1 MSLLRSMAT
10 VSGFTALS
18 RILGFIRDIFM
29 GYFLGTGHAADAF
42 FAAFKFPNI
51 FRRIFG
57 EGAFNS
63 AFVPLFSKEL
73 TSKGQKEAIRFA
85 SQTFSI
91 LTIVLLLMTVIA
103 IPLMSWITMVHAPG
117 FKAAKTLH
125 ADKNFLGGAT
135 PFNIKIKGSKDIYF
149 VINDKKNIEIND
161 LVITGKN
168 QEKFILFDELK
179 WEKEGGKW
187 IKKLAL
193 PKKKNFTHIKGRA
206 TIQSSEDVDTSLK
219 IYRNHP
225 DTFSLTVTL
234 SKITFIYLLCMALVA
249 HLSGVLNT
257 VKIFGMPAAAPIL
270 LNMTFLIGLLI
281 FSGVSGISGDSVKY
295 ANVAAWCVFIA
306 GFLQLG
312 GLYLTCL
319 RKGLRIK
326 LCKPK
331 ISPQIKKLFLLM
343 GPGVLAAGIQ
353 QINLLVGS
361 VIASFR
367 EGAISYLYY
376 SERVYQLPLGMI
388 GVGLGVILL
397 PEVTKR
403 LRGGDEKGAIKSMN
417 RGVELAMLLTIPAS
431 VALILIP
438 YPIISTLF
446 QHGAFTKE
454 DATLTAFALAGF
466 ALGIP
471 GYVLVKVL
479 QPGYFARE
487 NTKTP
492 MLIAGVTV
500 IVNIVLSLILF
511 GPLGHIGIA
520 ISTSISAWVNVTL
533 LMYGLKNFWKPDNRL
548 KSRLPR
554 ILMASLI
561 MGLSIWIINKYLE
574 GMFGQG
580 FWLRIT
586 GLLILVVSGTTI
598 YFLAVIKLKASSLQE
613 IRKEFK
619 KS

>member
-18 RILGFIRDIFM
+18 RILGFLRDILM
-29 GYFLGTGHAADAF
+29 GYFLGSSQAADAF

-73 TSKGQKEAIRFA
+73 TSKGRKEAMHFA

-91 LTIVLLLMTVIA
+91 LAIILLIITIIA

-117 FKAAKTLH
+117 FNAVKTFRG
-125 ADKNFLGGAT
+125 DSNNNEVSFD
-135 PFNIKIKGSKDIYF
+135 IKIKGSKAIYF
-149 VINDKKNIEIND
+149 VIENGGDAEIKNITLIKNNKDTETLLNQSD
-161 LVITGKN
+161 WLSEKGK
-168 QEKFILFDELK
+168 L
-179 WEKEGGKW
+179 
-187 IKKLAL
+187 IKKYSLSEN
-193 PKKKNFTHIKGRA
+193 KNFTRIKGNA
-206 TIQSSEDVDTSLK
+206 LIKNSKEGNTNLS

-225 DTFSLTVTL
+225 DTFNLTVTL

-249 HLSGVLNT
+249 HMSGVLNT
-257 VKIFGMPAAAPIL
+257 VKIFGMPAAAPVL
-270 LNMTFLIGLLI
+270 LNMTFLAGFLI
-281 FSGVSGISGDSVKY
+281 SSIFWGFKGDPVKY
-295 ANVAAWCVFIA
+295 AHVAAWCVFVA

-312 GLYLTCL
+312 ALYFTCF

-331 ISPQIKKLFLLM
+331 LSPQIKKLFILM

-361 VIASFR
+361 IIASFR

-388 GVGLGVILL
+388 GIGLGVILL
-397 PEVTKR
+397 PEVTKQ
-403 LRGGDEKGAIKSMN
+403 LRGGDQMGAITSMN
-417 RGVELAMLLTIPAS
+417 RGIELAMFLTIPAS
-431 VALILIP
+431 IALIVIP

-454 DATLTAFALAGF
+454 DANLTAYSLAGF

-492 MLIAGVTV
+492 MVIAGVTV
-500 IVNIVLSLILF
+500 IVNIVFSIILF
-511 GPLGHIGIA
+511 DSLGHIGIA
-520 ISTSISAWVNVTL
+520 IATSIAAWVNVGL
-533 LMYGLKNFWKPDNRL
+533 LLFGLRNFWKPDARL
-548 KSRLPR
+548 KSRMPK
-554 ILMASLI
+554 IFIASAV
-561 MGLSIWIINKYLE
+561 MGLSLWMLHQTIKE
-574 GMFGQG
+574 MFNHD
-580 FWLRIT
+580 FWLRL
-586 GLLILVVSGTTI
+586 GGVSILVIFGITI
-598 YFLAVIKLKASSLQE
+598 YFFIAFKLKASSL
-613 IRKEFK
+613 KELKADFK

>member
-1 MSLLRSMAT
+1 MAT

-18 RILGFIRDIFM
+18 RILGFIRDILM
-29 GYFLGTGHAADAF
+29 GYFLGSSHAADAF

-63 AFVPLFSKEL
+63 AFVPLFSREL
-73 TSKGQKEAIRFA
+73 TSKGRKEAMHFA

-91 LTIVLLLMTVIA
+91 LAIVLLIITIIA

-117 FKAAKTLH
+117 FSAVKTFRG
-125 ADKNFLGGAT
+125 DSNNNEVSFD
-135 PFNIKIKGSKDIYF
+135 IKIKGSKAIYF
-149 VINDKKNIEIND
+149 VIENGGNAEIKNITLVKNNND
-161 LVITGKN
+161 TENPLDQSDWLSEKGK
-168 QEKFILFDELK
+168 L
-179 WEKEGGKW
+179 
-187 IKKLAL
+187 IKKYAL
-193 PKKKNFTHIKGRA
+193 SKDKNFTRIKGNA
-206 TIQSSEDVDTSLK
+206 LIKNSKEGNTHLS

-225 DTFSLTVTL
+225 DTFNLTVTL

-249 HLSGVLNT
+249 HMSGVLNT
-257 VKIFGMPAAAPIL
+257 IKIFGMPAAAPVL
-270 LNMTFLIGLLI
+270 LNMTFLAGFLI
-281 FSGVSGISGDSVKY
+281 FSIFWGLKGDPVKY
-295 ANVAAWCVFIA
+295 AHVAAWCVFVA

-312 GLYLTCL
+312 ALYFTCF

-331 ISPQIKKLFLLM
+331 ISPQIKRLFILM

-361 VIASFR
+361 IIASFR

-376 SERVYQLPLGMI
+376 SERVYQLPLGVI
-388 GVGLGVILL
+388 GIGLGVILL

-403 LRGGDEKGAIKSMN
+403 LRNGDQIGAITSMN
-417 RGVELAMLLTIPAS
+417 RGIELAMLLTIPAS
-431 VALILIP
+431 IALIVIP

-446 QHGAFTKE
+446 QHGAFTAE
-454 DATLTAFALAGF
+454 DANLTALSLAGF
-466 ALGIP
+466 AIGIP
-471 GYVLVKVL
+471 GYVLVRVL

-500 IVNIVLSLILF
+500 IVNIVFSIILF
-511 GPLGHIGIA
+511 DSLGHIGIA
-520 ISTSISAWVNVTL
+520 IATSIAAWVNVAL
-533 LMYGLKNFWKPDNRL
+533 LLFGLRNFWKPDARL
-548 KSRLPR
+548 KSRMPKIFIASIVMGSLLW
-554 ILMASLI
+554 ILHQTI
-561 MGLSIWIINKYLE
+561 KE
-574 GMFGQG
+574 MFNHD
-580 FWLRIT
+580 FWLRL
-586 GLLILVVSGTTI
+586 GGVSMLVIFGITI
-598 YFLAVIKLKASSLQE
+598 YFFIAFKLKASSL
-613 IRKEFK
+613 KELKADFK

>member
-18 RILGFIRDIFM
+18 RILGFLRDILM
-29 GYFLGTGHAADAF
+29 GYFLGSSQAADAF

-73 TSKGQKEAIRFA
+73 TSKGRKEAMHFA

-91 LTIVLLLMTVIA
+91 LAIILLIITIIA

-117 FKAAKTLH
+117 FNAVKTFRG
-125 ADKNFLGGAT
+125 DSNNNEVSFD
-135 PFNIKIKGSKDIYF
+135 IKIKGSKAIYF
-149 VINDKKNIEIND
+149 VIENGGDAEIKNITLI
-161 LVITGKN
+161 KN
-168 QEKFILFDELK
+168 NKDTETLLDQSDWLSEK
-179 WEKEGGKW
+179 GKW
-187 IKKLAL
+187 IKKYSLSEN
-193 PKKKNFTHIKGRA
+193 KNFTRIKGNA
-206 TIQSSEDVDTSLK
+206 LINNAKEGNTNLS

-225 DTFSLTVTL
+225 DTFNLTVTL

-249 HLSGVLNT
+249 HMSGVLNT
-257 VKIFGMPAAAPIL
+257 VKIFGMPAAAPVL
-270 LNMTFLIGLLI
+270 LNMTFLAGFLI
-281 FSGVSGISGDSVKY
+281 SSIFWGFKGDPVKY
-295 ANVAAWCVFIA
+295 AHVAAWCVFVA

-312 GLYLTCL
+312 ALYFTCF

-331 ISPQIKKLFLLM
+331 LSPQIKRLFILM

-361 VIASFR
+361 IIASFR

-388 GVGLGVILL
+388 GIGLGVILL

-403 LRGGDEKGAIKSMN
+403 LRGGDQMGAITSMN
-417 RGVELAMLLTIPAS
+417 RGIELAMFLTIPAS
-431 VALILIP
+431 IALIVIP

-454 DATLTAFALAGF
+454 DANLTAYSLAGF

-500 IVNIVLSLILF
+500 IVNIVFSIILF
-511 GPLGHIGIA
+511 DSLGHIGIA
-520 ISTSISAWVNVTL
+520 IATSIAAWVNVGL
-533 LMYGLKNFWKPDNRL
+533 LLFGLRNFWKPDARL
-548 KSRLPR
+548 KSRMPK
-554 ILMASLI
+554 IFIASAV
-561 MGLSIWIINKYLE
+561 MGLSLWMLHQTIKE
-574 GMFGQG
+574 MFNHD
-580 FWLRIT
+580 FWLRL
-586 GLLILVVSGTTI
+586 GGVSILVIFGITI
-598 YFLAVIKLKASSLQE
+598 YFFIAFKLKASSL
-613 IRKEFK
+613 KELKADFK

>member
-18 RILGFIRDIFM
+18 RLLGFIRDILM
-29 GYFLGTGHAADAF
+29 GYFLGSSHAADAF

-73 TSKGQKEAIRFA
+73 TSKGRKEAMHFA

-91 LTIVLLLMTVIA
+91 LAIVLLIITIIA

-117 FKAAKTLH
+117 FNAVKTFRG
-125 ADKNFLGGAT
+125 DSNNNEVSFD
-135 PFNIKIKGSKDIYF
+135 IKLKGSKAIYF
-149 VINDKKNIEIND
+149 VIENGGTAELKNITLTDNNND
-161 LVITGKN
+161 TENPLDQSNWLSEKGK
-168 QEKFILFDELK
+168 L
-179 WEKEGGKW
+179 
-187 IKKLAL
+187 IKKYSLS
-193 PKKKNFTHIKGRA
+193 KDKNFTRLKGNALIKNSKEGS
-206 TIQSSEDVDTSLK
+206 TNLS

-225 DTFSLTVTL
+225 DTFNLTVTL

-249 HLSGVLNT
+249 HMSGVLNT
-257 VKIFGMPAAAPIL
+257 IKIFGMPAAAPVL
-270 LNMTFLIGLLI
+270 LNMTFLAGFLISSIFWGLK
-281 FSGVSGISGDSVKY
+281 GDSVKY
-295 ANVAAWCVFIA
+295 AHVAAWCVFVA

-312 GLYLTCL
+312 ALYFTCF
-319 RKGLRIK
+319 REGLRIK

-331 ISPQIKKLFLLM
+331 LSPQIKRLFILM

-361 VIASFR
+361 IIASFR

-376 SERVYQLPLGMI
+376 SERVYQLPLGVI
-388 GVGLGVILL
+388 GIGLGVILL

-403 LRGGDEKGAIKSMN
+403 LRNGDQIGAITSMN
-417 RGVELAMLLTIPAS
+417 RGIELAMLLTIPAS
-431 VALILIP
+431 IALIVIP

-446 QHGAFTKE
+446 QHGAFTAE
-454 DATLTAFALAGF
+454 DANLTALSLAGF

-471 GYVLVKVL
+471 GYVLVRVL

-500 IVNIVLSLILF
+500 IVNIVFSIILF
-511 GPLGHIGIA
+511 DSLGHIGIA
-520 ISTSISAWVNVTL
+520 IATSIAAWVNVAL
-533 LMYGLKNFWKPDNRL
+533 LLFGLRNFLKPDARL
-548 KSRLPR
+548 KSRMPKIFIASIVMGSLLW
-554 ILMASLI
+554 ILNQTI
-561 MGLSIWIINKYLE
+561 KE
-574 GMFGQG
+574 MFNHD
-580 FWLRIT
+580 FWLRL
-586 GLLILVVSGTTI
+586 GGVSMLVIFGITI
-598 YFLAVIKLKASSLQE
+598 YFFIVFKFKASS
-613 IRKEFK
+613 IKELKADFK

>member
-18 RILGFIRDIFM
+18 RILGFIRDILM
-29 GYFLGTGHAADAF
+29 GYFLGSSHAADAF

-73 TSKGQKEAIRFA
+73 TSKGRKEAMHFA

-91 LTIVLLLMTVIA
+91 LAIVLLIITIIA

-117 FKAAKTLH
+117 FKAVKTFRG
-125 ADKNFLGGAT
+125 DSNNNEVSFD
-135 PFNIKIKGSKDIYF
+135 IKISGSKAIYF
-149 VINDKKNIEIND
+149 VIENGGDAEIKNITLVKNNND
-161 LVITGKN
+161 TENLLDQSNWLSEKGK
-168 QEKFILFDELK
+168 L
-179 WEKEGGKW
+179 
-187 IKKLAL
+187 IKKYSLS
-193 PKKKNFTHIKGRA
+193 KDKNFTRIKGNA
-206 TIQSSEDVDTSLK
+206 LIKNSKEGNTNLS

-225 DTFSLTVTL
+225 DTFNLTVTL

-249 HLSGVLNT
+249 HMSGVLNT
-257 VKIFGMPAAAPIL
+257 IKIFGMPAAAPVL
-270 LNMTFLIGLLI
+270 LNMTFLAGFLISSIFWGLK
-281 FSGVSGISGDSVKY
+281 GDPVKY
-295 ANVAAWCVFIA
+295 AHVAAWCVFVA

-312 GLYLTCL
+312 VLYFTCF

-331 ISPQIKKLFLLM
+331 ISPQIKRLFVLM

-361 VIASFR
+361 IIASFR

-376 SERVYQLPLGMI
+376 SERVYQLPLGVI
-388 GVGLGVILL
+388 GIGLGVILL

-403 LRGGDEKGAIKSMN
+403 LRNGDQIGAITSMN
-417 RGVELAMLLTIPAS
+417 RGIELAMLLTIPAS
-431 VALILIP
+431 IALIVIP

-446 QHGAFTKE
+446 QHGAFTAE
-454 DATLTAFALAGF
+454 DANLTALSLAGF
-466 ALGIP
+466 AIGIP
-471 GYVLVKVL
+471 GYVLVRVL

-500 IVNIVLSLILF
+500 IVNIVFSIILF
-511 GPLGHIGIA
+511 DSLGHIGIA
-520 ISTSISAWVNVTL
+520 IATSIAAWVNVAL
-533 LMYGLKNFWKPDNRL
+533 LLFGLRNFWKPDARL
-548 KSRLPR
+548 KYRMPKIFIASIVMGSLLW
-554 ILMASLI
+554 ILHQTI
-561 MGLSIWIINKYLE
+561 KE
-574 GMFGQG
+574 MFNHD
-580 FWLRIT
+580 FWLRL
-586 GLLILVVSGTTI
+586 GGVSMLVIFGITI
-598 YFLAVIKLKASSLQE
+598 YFFIVFKLKASSL
-613 IRKEFK
+613 KELRADFK

>member
-18 RILGFIRDIFM
+18 RILGFLRDILM
-29 GYFLGTGHAADAF
+29 GYFLGSSQAADAF

-73 TSKGQKEAIRFA
+73 TSKGRKEAMHFA

-91 LTIVLLLMTVIA
+91 LAIILLIITIIA

-117 FKAAKTLH
+117 FNAVKTFRG
-125 ADKNFLGGAT
+125 DSNNNEVSFD
-135 PFNIKIKGSKDIYF
+135 IKIKGSKAIYF
-149 VINDKKNIEIND
+149 VVENGGTAELKNITLTSND
-161 LVITGKN
+161 NDTETLLD
-168 QEKFILFDELK
+168 QSDWLSEK
-179 WEKEGGKW
+179 GKW
-187 IKKLAL
+187 IKKYSLSEN
-193 PKKKNFTHIKGRA
+193 KNFTRIKGNA
-206 TIQSSEDVDTSLK
+206 LINNSKEGNTNLS

-225 DTFSLTVTL
+225 DTFNLTVTL

-249 HLSGVLNT
+249 HMSGVLNT
-257 VKIFGMPAAAPIL
+257 IKIFGMPAAAPVL
-270 LNMTFLIGLLI
+270 LNMTFLAGFLI
-281 FSGVSGISGDSVKY
+281 SSIFWGFKGDPVKY
-295 ANVAAWCVFIA
+295 AHVAAWCVFVA

-312 GLYLTCL
+312 ALYFTCF

-331 ISPQIKKLFLLM
+331 LSPQIKRLFILM

-361 VIASFR
+361 IIASFR

-388 GVGLGVILL
+388 GIGLGVILL

-403 LRGGDEKGAIKSMN
+403 LRGGDQMGAITSMN
-417 RGVELAMLLTIPAS
+417 RGIELAMFLTIPAS
-431 VALILIP
+431 IALIVIP

-446 QHGAFTKE
+446 QHGAFTAE
-454 DATLTAFALAGF
+454 DANLTALSLAGF
-466 ALGIP
+466 AIGIP
-471 GYVLVKVL
+471 GYVLVRVL

-500 IVNIVLSLILF
+500 IVNIVFSIILF
-511 GPLGHIGIA
+511 DSLGHIGIA
-520 ISTSISAWVNVTL
+520 IATSIAAWVNVAL
-533 LMYGLKNFWKPDNRL
+533 LLFGLRNFWKPDARL
-548 KSRLPR
+548 KSRMPKIFIASIVMGSLLW
-554 ILMASLI
+554 ILHQTI
-561 MGLSIWIINKYLE
+561 KE
-574 GMFGQG
+574 MFNHD
-580 FWLRIT
+580 FWLRL
-586 GLLILVVSGTTI
+586 GGVSMLVIFGITI
-598 YFLAVIKLKASSLQE
+598 YFFIAFKLKASSL
-613 IRKEFK
+613 KELKADFK

>member
-18 RILGFIRDIFM
+18 RILGFLRDILM
-29 GYFLGTGHAADAF
+29 GYFLGSSQAADAF

-73 TSKGQKEAIRFA
+73 TSKGRKEAMHFA

-91 LTIVLLLMTVIA
+91 LAIVLLIITIIA

-117 FKAAKTLH
+117 FNAVKTFRG
-125 ADKNFLGGAT
+125 DSNNNEVSFD
-135 PFNIKIKGSKDIYF
+135 IKIKGSKAIYF
-149 VINDKKNIEIND
+149 VIENGGDAEIKNITLIKNNKDTENLLD
-161 LVITGKN
+161 QSDWLSEKGK
-168 QEKFILFDELK
+168 L
-179 WEKEGGKW
+179 
-187 IKKLAL
+187 IKKYSLSEN
-193 PKKKNFTHIKGRA
+193 KNFTRIKGNA
-206 TIQSSEDVDTSLK
+206 LIKNSKEGNTNLS

-225 DTFSLTVTL
+225 DTFNLTVTL

-249 HLSGVLNT
+249 HMSGVLNT
-257 VKIFGMPAAAPIL
+257 IKIFGMPAAAPVL
-270 LNMTFLIGLLI
+270 LNITFLVGFLI
-281 FSGVSGISGDSVKY
+281 SSIFWGFKGDPVKY
-295 ANVAAWCVFIA
+295 AHVAAWCVFVA

-312 GLYLTCL
+312 ALYFTCF

-331 ISPQIKKLFLLM
+331 LSPQIKRLFILM

-361 VIASFR
+361 IIASFR

-388 GVGLGVILL
+388 GIGLGVILL

-403 LRGGDEKGAIKSMN
+403 LRGGDQMGAITSMN
-417 RGVELAMLLTIPAS
+417 RGIELAMFLTIPAS
-431 VALILIP
+431 IALIVIP

-454 DATLTAFALAGF
+454 DANLTAYSLAGF

-500 IVNIVLSLILF
+500 IVNIVFSIILF
-511 GPLGHIGIA
+511 DSLGHIGIA
-520 ISTSISAWVNVTL
+520 IATSIAAWVNVGL
-533 LMYGLKNFWKPDNRL
+533 LLFGLRNFWKPDARL
-548 KSRLPR
+548 KSRMPK
-554 ILMASLI
+554 IFIASAV
-561 MGLSIWIINKYLE
+561 MGLSLWILHKTIKE
-574 GMFGQG
+574 MFNHD
-580 FWLRIT
+580 FWLRL
-586 GLLILVVSGTTI
+586 GGVSILVIFGITI
-598 YFLAVIKLKASSLQE
+598 YFFIAFKLKASSL
-613 IRKEFK
+613 KELKADFK

>member
-18 RILGFIRDIFM
+18 RILGFIRDILM
-29 GYFLGTGHAADAF
+29 GYFLGSSHAADAF

-63 AFVPLFSKEL
+63 AFVPLFSREL
-73 TSKGQKEAIRFA
+73 TSKGRKEAMHFA

-91 LTIVLLLMTVIA
+91 LALVLLIITIIA

-117 FKAAKTLH
+117 FNAVKTFRG
-125 ADKNFLGGAT
+125 DSNNNEVSFD
-135 PFNIKIKGSKDIYF
+135 IKIKGSKAIYF
-149 VINDKKNIEIND
+149 VIENGGNAEIKNITLVKNNND
-161 LVITGKN
+161 TENLVDQSDWLSEKGK
-168 QEKFILFDELK
+168 L
-179 WEKEGGKW
+179 
-187 IKKLAL
+187 IKKYSLS
-193 PKKKNFTHIKGRA
+193 KDKNFTRLKGNALIKNSKEGN
-206 TIQSSEDVDTSLK
+206 TNLS

-225 DTFSLTVTL
+225 DTFNLTVTL

-249 HLSGVLNT
+249 HMSGVLNT
-257 VKIFGMPAAAPIL
+257 IKIFGMPAAAPVL
-270 LNMTFLIGLLI
+270 LNMTFLAGFLISSIFWGLK
-281 FSGVSGISGDSVKY
+281 GDPVKY
-295 ANVAAWCVFIA
+295 AHVAAWCVFVA

-312 GLYLTCL
+312 ALYFTCF

-331 ISPQIKKLFLLM
+331 ISPQIKRLFILM

-361 VIASFR
+361 IIASFR

-376 SERVYQLPLGMI
+376 SERVYQLPLGVI
-388 GVGLGVILL
+388 GIGLGVILL

-403 LRGGDEKGAIKSMN
+403 LRNGDQIGAITSMN
-417 RGVELAMLLTIPAS
+417 RGIELAMLLTIPAS
-431 VALILIP
+431 IALIVIP

-446 QHGAFTKE
+446 QHGAFTAE
-454 DATLTAFALAGF
+454 DANLTALSLAGF
-466 ALGIP
+466 AIGIP
-471 GYVLVKVL
+471 GYVLVRVL

-500 IVNIVLSLILF
+500 IVNIVFSIILF
-511 GPLGHIGIA
+511 DSLGHIGIA
-520 ISTSISAWVNVTL
+520 IATSIAAWVNVAL
-533 LMYGLKNFWKPDNRL
+533 LLFGLRNFWKPDARL
-548 KSRLPR
+548 KSRMPKIFIASIVMGSLLW
-554 ILMASLI
+554 ILHQTI
-561 MGLSIWIINKYLE
+561 KE
-574 GMFGQG
+574 MFNHD
-580 FWLRIT
+580 FWLRL
-586 GLLILVVSGTTI
+586 GGVSMLVIFGITI
-598 YFLAVIKLKASSLQE
+598 YFFIAFKFKASSL
-613 IRKEFK
+613 KELKADFK

>member
-18 RILGFIRDIFM
+18 RILGFIRDILM
-29 GYFLGTGHAADAF
+29 GYFLGSSHAADAF

-63 AFVPLFSKEL
+63 AFVPLFSREL
-73 TSKGQKEAIRFA
+73 TSKGRKEAMHFA

-91 LTIVLLLMTVIA
+91 LAIVLLIITIIA

-117 FKAAKTLH
+117 FSAVKTFRG
-125 ADKNFLGGAT
+125 DSNNNEVSFD
-135 PFNIKIKGSKDIYF
+135 IKIKGSKAIYF
-149 VINDKKNIEIND
+149 VIENGGNAEIKNITLVKNNND
-161 LVITGKN
+161 TENLLDQSNWLSEKGK
-168 QEKFILFDELK
+168 L
-179 WEKEGGKW
+179 
-187 IKKLAL
+187 IKKYAL
-193 PKKKNFTHIKGRA
+193 SKDKNFTRIKGNA
-206 TIQSSEDVDTSLK
+206 LIKNSKEGNTHLS

-225 DTFSLTVTL
+225 DTFNLTVTL

-249 HLSGVLNT
+249 HMSGVLNT
-257 VKIFGMPAAAPIL
+257 IKIFGMPAAAPVL
-270 LNMTFLIGLLI
+270 LNMTFLAGFLISSIFWGLK
-281 FSGVSGISGDSVKY
+281 GDPVKY
-295 ANVAAWCVFIA
+295 AHVAAWCVFVA

-312 GLYLTCL
+312 ALYFTCF

-331 ISPQIKKLFLLM
+331 ISPQIKRLFVLM

-361 VIASFR
+361 IIASFR

-376 SERVYQLPLGMI
+376 SERVYQLPLGVI
-388 GVGLGVILL
+388 GIGLGVILL

-403 LRGGDEKGAIKSMN
+403 LRNGDQIGAITSMN
-417 RGVELAMLLTIPAS
+417 RGIELAMLLTIPAS
-431 VALILIP
+431 IALIVIP

-446 QHGAFTKE
+446 QHGAFTAE
-454 DATLTAFALAGF
+454 DANLTALSLAGF
-466 ALGIP
+466 AIGIP
-471 GYVLVKVL
+471 GYVLVRVL

-500 IVNIVLSLILF
+500 IVNIVFSIMLF
-511 GPLGHIGIA
+511 DSLGHIGIA
-520 ISTSISAWVNVTL
+520 IATSIAAWVNVAL
-533 LMYGLKNFWKPDNRL
+533 LLLGLRNFWKPDARL
-548 KSRLPR
+548 KSRMPK
-554 ILMASLI
+554 ILIASI
-561 MGLSIWIINKYLE
+561 VMGSLLWILHQTIKE
-574 GMFGQG
+574 MFNHD
-580 FWLRIT
+580 FWLRL
-586 GLLILVVSGTTI
+586 GGVSMLVIFGITI
-598 YFLAVIKLKASSLQE
+598 YFFIAFKLKASSL
-613 IRKEFK
+613 KELKADFK

>member
-18 RILGFIRDIFM
+18 RILGFLRDISM
-29 GYFLGTGHAADAF
+29 GYFLGSSQAADAF

-73 TSKGQKEAIRFA
+73 TSKGRKEAMHFA

-91 LTIVLLLMTVIA
+91 LAIILLIITIIA

-117 FKAAKTLH
+117 FNAVKTFRG
-125 ADKNFLGGAT
+125 DSNNNEVSFD
-135 PFNIKIKGSKDIYF
+135 IKIKGSKAIYF
-149 VINDKKNIEIND
+149 VIENGGTAELKNITLTNND
-161 LVITGKN
+161 NDTETLLD
-168 QEKFILFDELK
+168 QSDWLSEK
-179 WEKEGGKW
+179 GKW
-187 IKKLAL
+187 IKKYSLSEN
-193 PKKKNFTHIKGRA
+193 KNFTRIKGNA
-206 TIQSSEDVDTSLK
+206 LINNAKEGNTNLS

-225 DTFSLTVTL
+225 DTFNLTVTL

-249 HLSGVLNT
+249 HMSGVLNT
-257 VKIFGMPAAAPIL
+257 VKIFGMPAAAPVL
-270 LNMTFLIGLLI
+270 LNMTFLAGFLI
-281 FSGVSGISGDSVKY
+281 SSIFWGFKGDPVKY
-295 ANVAAWCVFIA
+295 AHVAAWCVFVA

-312 GLYLTCL
+312 ALYFTCF

-331 ISPQIKKLFLLM
+331 LSPQIKKLFILM

-361 VIASFR
+361 IIASFR

-388 GVGLGVILL
+388 GIGLGVILL

-403 LRGGDEKGAIKSMN
+403 LRGGDQMGAITSMN
-417 RGVELAMLLTIPAS
+417 RGIELAMFLTIPAS
-431 VALILIP
+431 IALIVIP

-454 DATLTAFALAGF
+454 DANLTAYSLAGF

-500 IVNIVLSLILF
+500 IVNIVFSIILF
-511 GPLGHIGIA
+511 DSLGHIGIA
-520 ISTSISAWVNVTL
+520 IATSIAAWVNVGL
-533 LMYGLKNFWKPDNRL
+533 LLFGLRNFWKPDARL
-548 KSRLPR
+548 KSRMPK
-554 ILMASLI
+554 IFIASAV
-561 MGLSIWIINKYLE
+561 MGLSLWMLHQTIKE
-574 GMFGQG
+574 MFNHD
-580 FWLRIT
+580 FWLRL
-586 GLLILVVSGTTI
+586 GGVSILVIFGITI
-598 YFLAVIKLKASSLQE
+598 YFFIAFKLKASSL
-613 IRKEFK
+613 KELKADFK

>member
-18 RILGFIRDIFM
+18 RILGFLRDILM
-29 GYFLGTGHAADAF
+29 GYFLGSSQAADAF

-73 TSKGQKEAIRFA
+73 TSKGRKEAMHFA

-91 LTIVLLLMTVIA
+91 LAIILLIITIIA

-117 FKAAKTLH
+117 FNAVKTFRG
-125 ADKNFLGGAT
+125 DSNNNEVSFD
-135 PFNIKIKGSKDIYF
+135 IKIKGSKAIYF
-149 VINDKKNIEIND
+149 VIENGGTAELKNITLTNND
-161 LVITGKN
+161 NDTETLLD
-168 QEKFILFDELK
+168 QSDWLSEK
-179 WEKEGGKW
+179 GKW
-187 IKKLAL
+187 IKKYSLSEN
-193 PKKKNFTHIKGRA
+193 KNFTRIKGNA
-206 TIQSSEDVDTSLK
+206 LIKNSKEGNTNLS

-225 DTFSLTVTL
+225 DTFNLTVTL

-249 HLSGVLNT
+249 HMSGVLNT
-257 VKIFGMPAAAPIL
+257 VKIFGMPAAAPVL
-270 LNMTFLIGLLI
+270 LNMTFLAGFLI
-281 FSGVSGISGDSVKY
+281 SSIFWGFKGDPVKY
-295 ANVAAWCVFIA
+295 AHVAAWCVFVA

-312 GLYLTCL
+312 ALYFTCF

-331 ISPQIKKLFLLM
+331 LSPQIKRLFILM

-361 VIASFR
+361 IIASFR

-388 GVGLGVILL
+388 GIGLGVILL

-403 LRGGDEKGAIKSMN
+403 LRGGDQMGAITSMN
-417 RGVELAMLLTIPAS
+417 RGIELAMFLTIPAS
-431 VALILIP
+431 IALIVIP

-454 DATLTAFALAGF
+454 DANLTAYSLAGF

-500 IVNIVLSLILF
+500 IVNIVFSIILF
-511 GPLGHIGIA
+511 DSLGHIGIA
-520 ISTSISAWVNVTL
+520 IATSIAAWVNVGL
-533 LMYGLKNFWKPDNRL
+533 LLFGLRNFWKPDARL
-548 KSRLPR
+548 KSRMPK
-554 ILMASLI
+554 IFIASAV
-561 MGLSIWIINKYLE
+561 MGLSLWMLHQTIKE
-574 GMFGQG
+574 MFNHD
-580 FWLRIT
+580 FWLRL
-586 GLLILVVSGTTI
+586 GGVSILVIFGITI
-598 YFLAVIKLKASSLQE
+598 YFFIAFKLKASSL
-613 IRKEFK
+613 KELKADFK

>member
-18 RILGFIRDIFM
+18 RILGFLRDILM
-29 GYFLGTGHAADAF
+29 GYFLGSSQAADAF

-73 TSKGQKEAIRFA
+73 TSKGRKEAMHFA

-91 LTIVLLLMTVIA
+91 LAIILLIITIIA

-117 FKAAKTLH
+117 FNAVKTFRG
-125 ADKNFLGGAT
+125 DSNNNEVSFD
-135 PFNIKIKGSKDIYF
+135 IKIKGSKAIYF
-149 VINDKKNIEIND
+149 VIENGGTAKLKNITLTKNNND
-161 LVITGKN
+161 TETLLD
-168 QEKFILFDELK
+168 QSDWLSEK
-179 WEKEGGKW
+179 GKW
-187 IKKLAL
+187 IKKYSLSEN
-193 PKKKNFTHIKGRA
+193 KNFTRIKGNA
-206 TIQSSEDVDTSLK
+206 LINNSKEGNTNLS

-225 DTFSLTVTL
+225 DTFNLTVTL

-249 HLSGVLNT
+249 HMSGVLNT
-257 VKIFGMPAAAPIL
+257 VKIFGMPAAAPVL
-270 LNMTFLIGLLI
+270 LNMTFLAGFLI
-281 FSGVSGISGDSVKY
+281 SSIFWGFKGDPVKY
-295 ANVAAWCVFIA
+295 AHVAAWCVFVA

-312 GLYLTCL
+312 ALYFTCF

-331 ISPQIKKLFLLM
+331 LSPQIKRLFILM

-361 VIASFR
+361 IIASFR

-388 GVGLGVILL
+388 GIGLGVILL

-403 LRGGDEKGAIKSMN
+403 LRGGDQMGAITSMN
-417 RGVELAMLLTIPAS
+417 RGIELAMFLTIPAS
-431 VALILIP
+431 IALIVIP

-454 DATLTAFALAGF
+454 DANLTAYSLAGF

-500 IVNIVLSLILF
+500 IVNIVFSIILF
-511 GPLGHIGIA
+511 DSLGHIGIA
-520 ISTSISAWVNVTL
+520 IATSIAAWVNVGL
-533 LMYGLKNFWKPDNRL
+533 LLFGLRNFWKPDARL
-548 KSRLPR
+548 KSRMPK
-554 ILMASLI
+554 IFIASAV
-561 MGLSIWIINKYLE
+561 MGLSLWMLHQTIKE
-574 GMFGQG
+574 MFNHD
-580 FWLRIT
+580 FWFRL
-586 GLLILVVSGTTI
+586 GGVSILVIFGITI
-598 YFLAVIKLKASSLQE
+598 YFFIAFKLKASSL
-613 IRKEFK
+613 KELKADFK

>member
-18 RILGFIRDIFM
+18 RILGFIRDILM
-29 GYFLGTGHAADAF
+29 GYFLGSSHAADAF

-73 TSKGQKEAIRFA
+73 TSKGRKEAMHFA

-91 LTIVLLLMTVIA
+91 LAIVLLIITIIA

-117 FKAAKTLH
+117 FNAVKTFRG
-125 ADKNFLGGAT
+125 DSNNNEVSFD
-135 PFNIKIKGSKDIYF
+135 IKIKGSKAIYF
-149 VINDKKNIEIND
+149 VIENGGTAELKNITLTKNNND
-161 LVITGKN
+161 TETLLD
-168 QEKFILFDELK
+168 QSDWLSEK
-179 WEKEGGKW
+179 GKW
-187 IKKLAL
+187 IKKYSLSEN
-193 PKKKNFTHIKGRA
+193 KNFTRIKGNA
-206 TIQSSEDVDTSLK
+206 LINNAKEGNTNLS

-225 DTFSLTVTL
+225 DTFNLTVTL

-249 HLSGVLNT
+249 HMSGVLNT
-257 VKIFGMPAAAPIL
+257 VKIFGMPAAAPVL
-270 LNMTFLIGLLI
+270 LNMTFLAGFLI
-281 FSGVSGISGDSVKY
+281 SSIFWGFKGDPVKY
-295 ANVAAWCVFIA
+295 AHVAAWCVFVA

-312 GLYLTCL
+312 ALYFTCF

-331 ISPQIKKLFLLM
+331 LSPQIKRLFILM

-361 VIASFR
+361 IIASFR

-388 GVGLGVILL
+388 GIGLGVILL
-397 PEVTKR
+397 PEVTKQ
-403 LRGGDEKGAIKSMN
+403 LRGGDQMGAITSMN
-417 RGVELAMLLTIPAS
+417 RGIELAMFLTIPAS
-431 VALILIP
+431 IALIVIP

-454 DATLTAFALAGF
+454 DANLTAYSLAGF

-500 IVNIVLSLILF
+500 IVNIVFSIILF
-511 GPLGHIGIA
+511 DSLGHIGIA
-520 ISTSISAWVNVTL
+520 IATSIAAWVNVGL
-533 LMYGLKNFWKPDNRL
+533 LLFGLRNFWKPDARL
-548 KSRLPR
+548 KSRMPK
-554 ILMASLI
+554 IFIASAV
-561 MGLSIWIINKYLE
+561 MGLSLWMLHQTIKE
-574 GMFGQG
+574 MFNHD
-580 FWLRIT
+580 FWLRL
-586 GLLILVVSGTTI
+586 GGVSILVIFGITI
-598 YFLAVIKLKASSLQE
+598 YFFIAFKLKASSL
-613 IRKEFK
+613 KELKADFK

>member
-18 RILGFIRDIFM
+18 RILGFIRDILM
-29 GYFLGTGHAADAF
+29 GYFLGSSHAADAF

-63 AFVPLFSKEL
+63 AFVPLFSREL
-73 TSKGQKEAIRFA
+73 TSKGRKEAMHFA

-91 LTIVLLLMTVIA
+91 LAIVLLIITIIA

-117 FKAAKTLH
+117 FSAVKTFRG
-125 ADKNFLGGAT
+125 DSNNNEVSFD
-135 PFNIKIKGSKDIYF
+135 IKIKGSKAIYF
-149 VINDKKNIEIND
+149 VIENGGNAEIKNITLVKNNND
-161 LVITGKN
+161 TENLLDQSDWLSEKGK
-168 QEKFILFDELK
+168 L
-179 WEKEGGKW
+179 
-187 IKKLAL
+187 IKKYAL
-193 PKKKNFTHIKGRA
+193 SKDKNFTRIKGNA
-206 TIQSSEDVDTSLK
+206 LIKNSKEGNTHLS

-225 DTFSLTVTL
+225 DTFNLTVTL

-249 HLSGVLNT
+249 HMSGVLNT
-257 VKIFGMPAAAPIL
+257 IKIFGMPAAAPVL
-270 LNMTFLIGLLI
+270 LNMTFLAGFLISSIFWGLK
-281 FSGVSGISGDSVKY
+281 GDPVKY
-295 ANVAAWCVFIA
+295 AHVAAWCVFVA

-312 GLYLTCL
+312 ALYFTCF
-319 RKGLRIK
+319 RKGLHIK

-331 ISPQIKKLFLLM
+331 ISPQIKRLFILM

-361 VIASFR
+361 IIASFR

-376 SERVYQLPLGMI
+376 SERVYQLPLGVI
-388 GVGLGVILL
+388 GIGLGVILL

-403 LRGGDEKGAIKSMN
+403 LRNGDQIGAITSMN
-417 RGVELAMLLTIPAS
+417 RGIELAMLLTIPAS
-431 VALILIP
+431 IALIVIP

-446 QHGAFTKE
+446 QHGAFTAE
-454 DATLTAFALAGF
+454 DANLTALSLAGF
-466 ALGIP
+466 AIGIP
-471 GYVLVKVL
+471 GYVLVRVL

-500 IVNIVLSLILF
+500 IVNIVFSIILF
-511 GPLGHIGIA
+511 DSLGHIGIA
-520 ISTSISAWVNVTL
+520 IATSIAAWVNVAL
-533 LMYGLKNFWKPDNRL
+533 LLFGLRNFWKPDARL
-548 KSRLPR
+548 KSRMPKIFIASIVMGSLLW
-554 ILMASLI
+554 ILHQTI
-561 MGLSIWIINKYLE
+561 KE
-574 GMFGQG
+574 MFNHD
-580 FWLRIT
+580 FWLRL
-586 GLLILVVSGTTI
+586 GGVSMLVIFGITI
-598 YFLAVIKLKASSLQE
+598 YFFIAFKLKASSL
-613 IRKEFK
+613 KELKADFK

>member
-18 RILGFIRDIFM
+18 RILGFIRDILM
-29 GYFLGTGHAADAF
+29 GYFLGSSHAADAF

-63 AFVPLFSKEL
+63 AFVPLFSREL
-73 TSKGQKEAIRFA
+73 TSKGRKEAMHFA

-91 LTIVLLLMTVIA
+91 LALVLLIITIIA

-117 FKAAKTLH
+117 FNAVKTFRG
-125 ADKNFLGGAT
+125 DSNNNEVSFD
-135 PFNIKIKGSKDIYF
+135 IKIKGSKAIYF
-149 VINDKKNIEIND
+149 VIENGGNAEIKNITLVKNNND
-161 LVITGKN
+161 TENLVDQSDWLSEKGK
-168 QEKFILFDELK
+168 L
-179 WEKEGGKW
+179 
-187 IKKLAL
+187 IKKYSLSDN
-193 PKKKNFTHIKGRA
+193 KNFTRIKGNA
-206 TIQSSEDVDTSLK
+206 LIKNSKEGNTNLS

-225 DTFSLTVTL
+225 DTFNLTVTL

-249 HLSGVLNT
+249 HMSGVLNT
-257 VKIFGMPAAAPIL
+257 IKIFGMPAAAPVL
-270 LNMTFLIGLLI
+270 LNMTFLAGFLISSIFWGLK
-281 FSGVSGISGDSVKY
+281 GDPVKY
-295 ANVAAWCVFIA
+295 AHVAAWCVFVA

-312 GLYLTCL
+312 ALYFTCF

-331 ISPQIKKLFLLM
+331 ISPQIKRLFILM

-361 VIASFR
+361 IIASFR

-376 SERVYQLPLGMI
+376 SERVYQLPLGVI
-388 GVGLGVILL
+388 GIGLGVILL

-403 LRGGDEKGAIKSMN
+403 LRNGDQIGAITSMN
-417 RGVELAMLLTIPAS
+417 IGIELAMLLTIPAS
-431 VALILIP
+431 IALIVIP

-446 QHGAFTKE
+446 QHGAFTAE
-454 DATLTAFALAGF
+454 DANLTALSLAGF
-466 ALGIP
+466 AIGIP
-471 GYVLVKVL
+471 GYVLVRVL

-500 IVNIVLSLILF
+500 IVNIVFSIILF
-511 GPLGHIGIA
+511 DSLGHIGIA
-520 ISTSISAWVNVTL
+520 IATSIAAWVNVAL
-533 LMYGLKNFWKPDNRL
+533 LLFGLRNFWKPDARL
-548 KSRLPR
+548 KSRMPKIFIASIVMGSLLW
-554 ILMASLI
+554 ILHQTI
-561 MGLSIWIINKYLE
+561 KE
-574 GMFGQG
+574 MFNHD
-580 FWLRIT
+580 FWLRL
-586 GLLILVVSGTTI
+586 GGVSMLVIFGITI
-598 YFLAVIKLKASSLQE
+598 YFFIAFKLKASSL
-613 IRKEFK
+613 KELKADFK

>member
-18 RILGFIRDIFM
+18 RILGFIRDILM
-29 GYFLGTGHAADAF
+29 GYFLGSSHAADAF

-63 AFVPLFSKEL
+63 AFVPLFSREL
-73 TSKGQKEAIRFA
+73 TSKGRKEAMHFA

-91 LTIVLLLMTVIA
+91 LAIVLLIITIIA

-117 FKAAKTLH
+117 FNAVKTFRG
-125 ADKNFLGGAT
+125 DSNNNEVSFD
-135 PFNIKIKGSKDIYF
+135 IKIKGSKAIYF
-149 VINDKKNIEIND
+149 VIENGGNAEIKNITLVKNNND
-161 LVITGKN
+161 TENPLDQSDWLSEKGK
-168 QEKFILFDELK
+168 L
-179 WEKEGGKW
+179 
-187 IKKLAL
+187 IKKYSLSEN
-193 PKKKNFTHIKGRA
+193 KNFTRIKGNA
-206 TIQSSEDVDTSLK
+206 LIKNSKEGNTNLS

-225 DTFSLTVTL
+225 DTFNLTVTL

-249 HLSGVLNT
+249 HMSGVLNT
-257 VKIFGMPAAAPIL
+257 VKIFGMPAAAPVL
-270 LNMTFLIGLLI
+270 LNMTFLAGFLI
-281 FSGVSGISGDSVKY
+281 SSIFWGFKGDPVKY
-295 ANVAAWCVFIA
+295 AHVAAWCVFVA

-312 GLYLTCL
+312 ALYFTCF

-331 ISPQIKKLFLLM
+331 LSPQIKRLFILM

-361 VIASFR
+361 IIASFR

-376 SERVYQLPLGMI
+376 SERVYQLPLGVI
-388 GVGLGVILL
+388 GIGLGVILL

-403 LRGGDEKGAIKSMN
+403 LRNGDQIGAITSMN
-417 RGVELAMLLTIPAS
+417 RGIELAMLLTIPAS
-431 VALILIP
+431 IALIVIP

-446 QHGAFTKE
+446 QHGAFTAE
-454 DATLTAFALAGF
+454 DANLTALSLAGF
-466 ALGIP
+466 AIGIP
-471 GYVLVKVL
+471 GYVLVRVL

-500 IVNIVLSLILF
+500 IVNIVFSIILF
-511 GPLGHIGIA
+511 DSLGHIGIA
-520 ISTSISAWVNVTL
+520 IATSIAAWVNVAL
-533 LMYGLKNFWKPDNRL
+533 LLFGLRNFWKPDARL
-548 KSRLPR
+548 KSRMPKIFIASIVMGSLLW
-554 ILMASLI
+554 ILHQTI
-561 MGLSIWIINKYLE
+561 KE
-574 GMFGQG
+574 MFNHD
-580 FWLRIT
+580 FWLRL
-586 GLLILVVSGTTI
+586 GGVSMLVIFGITI
-598 YFLAVIKLKASSLQE
+598 YFFIAFKLKASSL
-613 IRKEFK
+613 KELKADFK

>member
-1 MSLLRSMAT
+1 MAT

-18 RILGFIRDIFM
+18 RILGFLRDILM
-29 GYFLGTGHAADAF
+29 GYFLGSSQAADAF

-73 TSKGQKEAIRFA
+73 TSKGRKEAMHFA

-91 LTIVLLLMTVIA
+91 LAIILLIITIIA

-117 FKAAKTLH
+117 FNAVKTFRG
-125 ADKNFLGGAT
+125 DSNNNEVSFD
-135 PFNIKIKGSKDIYF
+135 IKIKGSKAIYF
-149 VINDKKNIEIND
+149 VIENGGTAELKNITLTNND
-161 LVITGKN
+161 NDTETLLD
-168 QEKFILFDELK
+168 QSDWLSEK
-179 WEKEGGKW
+179 GKW
-187 IKKLAL
+187 IKKYSLSEN
-193 PKKKNFTHIKGRA
+193 KNFTRIKGNA
-206 TIQSSEDVDTSLK
+206 LINNSKEGNTNLS

-225 DTFSLTVTL
+225 DTFNLTVTL

-249 HLSGVLNT
+249 HMSGVLNT
-257 VKIFGMPAAAPIL
+257 VKIFGMPAAAPVL
-270 LNMTFLIGLLI
+270 LNMTFLAGFLI
-281 FSGVSGISGDSVKY
+281 SSIFWGFKGDPVKY
-295 ANVAAWCVFIA
+295 AHVAAWCVFVA

-312 GLYLTCL
+312 ALYFTCF

-331 ISPQIKKLFLLM
+331 LSPQIKRLFILM

-361 VIASFR
+361 IIASFR

-388 GVGLGVILL
+388 GIGLGVILL

-403 LRGGDEKGAIKSMN
+403 LRGGDQMGAITSMN
-417 RGVELAMLLTIPAS
+417 RGIELAMFLTIPAS
-431 VALILIP
+431 IALIVIP

-454 DATLTAFALAGF
+454 DANLTAYSLAGF

-500 IVNIVLSLILF
+500 IVNIVFSIILF
-511 GPLGHIGIA
+511 DSLGHIGIA
-520 ISTSISAWVNVTL
+520 IATSIAAWVNVGL
-533 LMYGLKNFWKPDNRL
+533 LLFGLRNFWKPDARL
-548 KSRLPR
+548 KSRMPK
-554 ILMASLI
+554 IFIASAV
-561 MGLSIWIINKYLE
+561 MGLSLWMLHQTIKE
-574 GMFGQG
+574 MFNHD
-580 FWLRIT
+580 FWLRL
-586 GLLILVVSGTTI
+586 GGVSILVIFGITI
-598 YFLAVIKLKASSLQE
+598 YFFIAFKLKASSL
-613 IRKEFK
+613 KELKADFK

>member
-18 RILGFIRDIFM
+18 RILGFIRDILM
-29 GYFLGTGHAADAF
+29 GYFLGSSHAADAF

-73 TSKGQKEAIRFA
+73 TSKGRKEAMHFA

-91 LTIVLLLMTVIA
+91 LAIVLLIITIIA

-117 FKAAKTLH
+117 FKAVKTFRG
-125 ADKNFLGGAT
+125 DSNNNEVSFD
-135 PFNIKIKGSKDIYF
+135 IKIKGSKAIYF
-149 VINDKKNIEIND
+149 VIENGGTAELKNITLND
-161 LVITGKN
+161 NNYDTENLLNHSDWFSEKGK
-168 QEKFILFDELK
+168 L
-179 WEKEGGKW
+179 
-187 IKKLAL
+187 IKKYSLS
-193 PKKKNFTHIKGRA
+193 KDKNFTRIKGNA
-206 TIQSSEDVDTSLK
+206 LIKNSKEGNTHFS

-225 DTFSLTVTL
+225 DTFNLTVTL

-249 HLSGVLNT
+249 HMSGVLNT
-257 VKIFGMPAAAPIL
+257 IKIFGMPAAAPVL
-270 LNMTFLIGLLI
+270 LNVTFLAGFLISSIFWGLK
-281 FSGVSGISGDSVKY
+281 GDPVKY
-295 ANVAAWCVFIA
+295 AHVAAWCVFVA

-312 GLYLTCL
+312 ALYFTCF

-331 ISPQIKKLFLLM
+331 ISPQIKRLFILM

-376 SERVYQLPLGMI
+376 SERVYQLPLGVI
-388 GVGLGVILL
+388 GIGLGVILL

-403 LRGGDEKGAIKSMN
+403 LRNGDQIGAITSMN
-417 RGVELAMLLTIPAS
+417 RGIELAMLLTIPAS
-431 VALILIP
+431 IALIVIP

-446 QHGAFTKE
+446 QHGAFTAE
-454 DATLTAFALAGF
+454 DANLTALSLAGF
-466 ALGIP
+466 AIGIP
-471 GYVLVKVL
+471 GYVLVRVL

-500 IVNIVLSLILF
+500 IVNIVFSIILF
-511 GPLGHIGIA
+511 DSLGHIGIA
-520 ISTSISAWVNVTL
+520 IATSIAAWVNVAL
-533 LMYGLKNFWKPDNRL
+533 LLFGLRNFWKPDARL
-548 KSRLPR
+548 KSRMPKIFIASIVMGSLLW
-554 ILMASLI
+554 ILHQTI
-561 MGLSIWIINKYLE
+561 KE
-574 GMFGQG
+574 MFNHD
-580 FWLRIT
+580 FWLRL
-586 GLLILVVSGTTI
+586 GGVSMLVIFGITI
-598 YFLAVIKLKASSLQE
+598 YFFIAFKLKASSL
-613 IRKEFK
+613 KELKADFK

>member
-1 MSLLRSMAT
+1 MSLLKSMAT

-18 RILGFIRDIFM
+18 RILGFVRDIFM

-117 FKAAKTLH
+117 FKAAKTLQ
-125 ADKNFLGGAT
+125 ADKNFLGEAT
-135 PFNIKIKGSKDIYF
+135 PFNIKIKGSKNIYF

-168 QEKFILFDELK
+168 QEKLILFNELK
-179 WEKEGGKW
+179 WVNEEGKW

-193 PKKKNFTHIKGRA
+193 PKENNFTHVKGRA
-206 TIQSSEDVDTSLK
+206 IIKSSEDVDTSLK

-281 FSGVSGISGDSVKY
+281 FSGVSGIKGDSVKY

-312 GLYLTCL
+312 ALYLTCL

-376 SERVYQLPLGMI
+376 SERVYQLPLGII

-403 LRGGDEKGAIKSMN
+403 LRRGDENGAIKSMN

-500 IVNIVLSLILF
+500 IVNIVFSLILF

-561 MGLSIWIINKYLE
+561 MGLSIGIINQYLE

-586 GLLILVVSGTTI
+586 GLLILLVSGTAI
-598 YFLAVIKLKASSLQE
+598 YFLAVIKLKASSLKE
-613 IRKEFK
+613 LKEEFRK
-619 KS
+619 S

>member
-18 RILGFIRDIFM
+18 RILGFIRDILM
-29 GYFLGTGHAADAF
+29 GYFLGSSHAADAF

-63 AFVPLFSKEL
+63 AFVPLFSREL
-73 TSKGQKEAIRFA
+73 TSKGRKEAMHFA

-91 LTIVLLLMTVIA
+91 LAIVLLIITIIA

-117 FKAAKTLH
+117 FSAVKTFRG
-125 ADKNFLGGAT
+125 DSNNNEVSFD
-135 PFNIKIKGSKDIYF
+135 IKIKGSKAIYF
-149 VINDKKNIEIND
+149 VIENGGNAEIKNITLVKNNND
-161 LVITGKN
+161 TENLLDQSDWLSEKGK
-168 QEKFILFDELK
+168 L
-179 WEKEGGKW
+179 
-187 IKKLAL
+187 IKKYAL
-193 PKKKNFTHIKGRA
+193 SKDKNFTRIKGNA
-206 TIQSSEDVDTSLK
+206 LIKNSKEGNTHLS

-225 DTFSLTVTL
+225 DTFNLTVTL

-249 HLSGVLNT
+249 HMSGVLNT
-257 VKIFGMPAAAPIL
+257 IKIFGMPAAAPVL
-270 LNMTFLIGLLI
+270 LNMTFLAGFLISSIFWGLK
-281 FSGVSGISGDSVKY
+281 GDPVKY
-295 ANVAAWCVFIA
+295 AHVAAWCVFVA

-312 GLYLTCL
+312 ALYLTCF
-319 RKGLRIK
+319 RKGLHIK

-331 ISPQIKKLFLLM
+331 ISPQIKRLFILM

-361 VIASFR
+361 IIASFR

-376 SERVYQLPLGMI
+376 SERVYQLPLGVI
-388 GVGLGVILL
+388 GIGLGVILL

-403 LRGGDEKGAIKSMN
+403 LRNGDQIGAITSMN
-417 RGVELAMLLTIPAS
+417 RGIELAMLLTIPAS
-431 VALILIP
+431 IALIVIP

-446 QHGAFTKE
+446 QHGAFTAE
-454 DATLTAFALAGF
+454 DANLTALSLAGF
-466 ALGIP
+466 AIGIP
-471 GYVLVKVL
+471 GYVLVRVL

-500 IVNIVLSLILF
+500 IVNIVFSIILF
-511 GPLGHIGIA
+511 DALGHIGIA
-520 ISTSISAWVNVTL
+520 IATSIAAWVNVAL
-533 LMYGLKNFWKPDNRL
+533 LLFGLRNFWKPDARL
-548 KSRLPR
+548 KSRMPKIFIASIVMGSLLW
-554 ILMASLI
+554 ILHQTI
-561 MGLSIWIINKYLE
+561 KE
-574 GMFGQG
+574 MFNHD
-580 FWLRIT
+580 FWLRL
-586 GLLILVVSGTTI
+586 GGVSMLVIFGITI
-598 YFLAVIKLKASSLQE
+598 YFFIAFKLKASSL
-613 IRKEFK
+613 KELKADFK

>member
-73 TSKGQKEAIRFA
+73 NSKGQKEAIRFA

-125 ADKNFLGGAT
+125 ADKNFLGEAT
-135 PFNIKIKGSKDIYF
+135 PFNIKIKGSKNIYF
-149 VINDKKNIEIND
+149 VINDKKNIEIID

-168 QEKFILFDELK
+168 QEKLILFDELK
-179 WEKEGGKW
+179 WANEEGKW

-193 PKKKNFTHIKGRA
+193 PKEKNFTHIKGRA
-206 TIQSSEDVDTSLK
+206 TIKSSEDVDTGLK

-270 LNMTFLIGLLI
+270 LNMTFLVGLLI
-281 FSGVSGISGDSVKY
+281 FSGVSGIKGESVKY

-312 GLYLTCL
+312 ALYLTCL

-403 LRGGDEKGAIKSMN
+403 LRSGDEKGAIKSMN

-454 DATLTAFALAGF
+454 DATLTAFSLAGF

-500 IVNIVLSLILF
+500 IVNIVFSLILF

-520 ISTSISAWVNVTL
+520 ISTSIAAWVNVSL
-533 LMYGLKNFWKPDNRL
+533 LMYGLKNFWRPDNRL
-548 KSRLPR
+548 KCRLPR
-554 ILMASLI
+554 IVMASLI
-561 MGLSIWIINKYLE
+561 MGLSIWIINQYLE

-586 GLLILVVSGTTI
+586 SLLILVVSGTTI
-598 YFLAVIKLKASSLQE
+598 YFLAVIKLKASSLKE
-613 IRKEFK
+613 LKEEFK

>member
-18 RILGFIRDIFM
+18 RILGFLRDILM
-29 GYFLGTGHAADAF
+29 GYFLGSSQAADAF

-73 TSKGQKEAIRFA
+73 TSKGRKEAMHFA

-91 LTIVLLLMTVIA
+91 LAIVLLIITIIA

-117 FKAAKTLH
+117 FNAVKTFRG
-125 ADKNFLGGAT
+125 DSNNNEVSFD
-135 PFNIKIKGSKDIYF
+135 IKIKGSKAIYF
-149 VINDKKNIEIND
+149 VIEDGGTAELKNITLTNND
-161 LVITGKN
+161 NDTETLLD
-168 QEKFILFDELK
+168 QSDWLSEK
-179 WEKEGGKW
+179 GKW
-187 IKKLAL
+187 IKKYSLSEN
-193 PKKKNFTHIKGRA
+193 KNFTRIKGNA
-206 TIQSSEDVDTSLK
+206 LINNSKEGNTNLS

-225 DTFSLTVTL
+225 DTFNLTVTL

-249 HLSGVLNT
+249 HMSGVLNT
-257 VKIFGMPAAAPIL
+257 VKIFGMPAAAPVL
-270 LNMTFLIGLLI
+270 LNMTFLAGFLI
-281 FSGVSGISGDSVKY
+281 SSIFWGFKGDPVKY
-295 ANVAAWCVFIA
+295 AHVAAWCVFVA

-312 GLYLTCL
+312 ALYFTCF

-331 ISPQIKKLFLLM
+331 LSPQIKRLFILM

-361 VIASFR
+361 IIASFR

-388 GVGLGVILL
+388 GIGLGVILL

-403 LRGGDEKGAIKSMN
+403 LRGGDQMGAITSMN
-417 RGVELAMLLTIPAS
+417 RGIELAMFLTIPAS
-431 VALILIP
+431 IALILIP

-454 DATLTAFALAGF
+454 DANLTAYSLAGF

-500 IVNIVLSLILF
+500 IVNIVFSIILF
-511 GPLGHIGIA
+511 DSLGHIGIA
-520 ISTSISAWVNVTL
+520 IATSIAAWVNVGL
-533 LMYGLKNFWKPDNRL
+533 LLFGLRNFWKPDARL
-548 KSRLPR
+548 KSRMPK
-554 ILMASLI
+554 IFIASTV
-561 MGLSIWIINKYLE
+561 MGLSLWILHQTIKE
-574 GMFGQG
+574 MFNHD
-580 FWLRIT
+580 FWLRL
-586 GLLILVVSGTTI
+586 GGVSILVIFGITI
-598 YFLAVIKLKASSLQE
+598 YFFIAFKLKASSL
-613 IRKEFK
+613 KELKADFK

>member
-18 RILGFIRDIFM
+18 RILGFIRDILM
-29 GYFLGTGHAADAF
+29 GYFLGSSHAADAF

-63 AFVPLFSKEL
+63 AFVPLFSREL
-73 TSKGQKEAIRFA
+73 TSKGRKEAMHFA
-85 SQTFSI
+85 SQTFS
-91 LTIVLLLMTVIA
+91 LLAIVLLIITIIA

-117 FKAAKTLH
+117 FSAVKTFRG
-125 ADKNFLGGAT
+125 DSNNNEVSFD
-135 PFNIKIKGSKDIYF
+135 IKIKGSKAIYF
-149 VINDKKNIEIND
+149 VIENGGNAEIKNITLVKNNND
-161 LVITGKN
+161 TENLVDQSDWLSEKGK
-168 QEKFILFDELK
+168 L
-179 WEKEGGKW
+179 
-187 IKKLAL
+187 IKKYSLS
-193 PKKKNFTHIKGRA
+193 KDKNFTRLKGNALIKNSKEGN
-206 TIQSSEDVDTSLK
+206 TNLS

-225 DTFSLTVTL
+225 DTFNLTVTL

-249 HLSGVLNT
+249 HMSGVLNT
-257 VKIFGMPAAAPIL
+257 IKIFGMPAAAPVL
-270 LNMTFLIGLLI
+270 LNMTFLAGFLISSIFWGLK
-281 FSGVSGISGDSVKY
+281 GDPVKY
-295 ANVAAWCVFIA
+295 AHVAAWCVFVA

-312 GLYLTCL
+312 ALYFTCF

-331 ISPQIKKLFLLM
+331 ISPQIKRLFILM

-361 VIASFR
+361 IIASFR

-376 SERVYQLPLGMI
+376 SERVYQLPLGVI
-388 GVGLGVILL
+388 GIGLGVILL

-403 LRGGDEKGAIKSMN
+403 LRNGDQIGAITSMN
-417 RGVELAMLLTIPAS
+417 RGIELAMLLTIPAS
-431 VALILIP
+431 IALIVIP

-446 QHGAFTKE
+446 QHGAFTAE
-454 DATLTAFALAGF
+454 DANLTALSLAGF
-466 ALGIP
+466 AIGIP
-471 GYVLVKVL
+471 GYVLVRVL

-500 IVNIVLSLILF
+500 IVNIVFSIILF
-511 GPLGHIGIA
+511 DSLGHIGIA
-520 ISTSISAWVNVTL
+520 IATSIAAWVNVAL
-533 LMYGLKNFWKPDNRL
+533 LLFGLRNFWKPDARL
-548 KSRLPR
+548 KSRMPKIFIASIVMGSLLW
-554 ILMASLI
+554 ILHQTI
-561 MGLSIWIINKYLE
+561 KE
-574 GMFGQG
+574 MFNHD
-580 FWLRIT
+580 FWLRL
-586 GLLILVVSGTTI
+586 GGVSMLVIFGITI
-598 YFLAVIKLKASSLQE
+598 YFFIAFKLKASSL
-613 IRKEFK
+613 KELKADFK

>member
-18 RILGFIRDIFM
+18 RILGFIRDILM
-29 GYFLGTGHAADAF
+29 GYFLGSSHAADAF

-63 AFVPLFSKEL
+63 AFVPLFSREL
-73 TSKGQKEAIRFA
+73 TSKGRKEAMHFA

-91 LTIVLLLMTVIA
+91 LAIVLLIITIIA

-117 FKAAKTLH
+117 FNAVKTFRG
-125 ADKNFLGGAT
+125 DSNNNEVSFD
-135 PFNIKIKGSKDIYF
+135 IKIKGSKAIYF
-149 VINDKKNIEIND
+149 VIENGGNAEIKNITLVNNNNND
-161 LVITGKN
+161 TENLLDQSDWLSEKGK
-168 QEKFILFDELK
+168 L
-179 WEKEGGKW
+179 
-187 IKKLAL
+187 IKKYAL
-193 PKKKNFTHIKGRA
+193 SKDKNFTRIKGNA
-206 TIQSSEDVDTSLK
+206 LIKNSKEGNTHLS

-225 DTFSLTVTL
+225 DTFNLTVTL

-249 HLSGVLNT
+249 HMSGVLNT
-257 VKIFGMPAAAPIL
+257 IKIFGMPAAAPVL
-270 LNMTFLIGLLI
+270 LNMTFLAGFLI
-281 FSGVSGISGDSVKY
+281 FSIFWEFKGDPVKY
-295 ANVAAWCVFIA
+295 AHVAAWCVFVA

-312 GLYLTCL
+312 ALYFTCF

-331 ISPQIKKLFLLM
+331 ISPQIKRLFILM

-376 SERVYQLPLGMI
+376 SERVYQLPLGVI
-388 GVGLGVILL
+388 GISLGVILL

-403 LRGGDEKGAIKSMN
+403 LRNGDQIGAITSMN
-417 RGVELAMLLTIPAS
+417 RGIELAMLLTIPAS
-431 VALILIP
+431 IALIVIP

-446 QHGAFTKE
+446 QHGAFTAE
-454 DATLTAFALAGF
+454 DANQTALSLAGF
-466 ALGIP
+466 AIGIP
-471 GYVLVKVL
+471 GYVLVRVL

-500 IVNIVLSLILF
+500 IVNIVFSIILF
-511 GPLGHIGIA
+511 DSLGHIGIA
-520 ISTSISAWVNVTL
+520 IATSIAAWVNVAL
-533 LMYGLKNFWKPDNRL
+533 LLFGLRNFWKPDARL
-548 KSRLPR
+548 KSRMPKIFIASIVMGSLLW
-554 ILMASLI
+554 ILHQTI
-561 MGLSIWIINKYLE
+561 KE
-574 GMFGQG
+574 MFNHD
-580 FWLRIT
+580 FWLRL
-586 GLLILVVSGTTI
+586 GGVSMLVIFGITI
-598 YFLAVIKLKASSLQE
+598 YFFIAFKLKASSL
-613 IRKEFK
+613 KELKADFK

>member
-18 RILGFIRDIFM
+18 RILGFIRDILM
-29 GYFLGTGHAADAF
+29 GYFLGSSHAADAF

-63 AFVPLFSKEL
+63 AFVPLFSREL
-73 TSKGQKEAIRFA
+73 TSKGRKEAMHFA

-91 LTIVLLLMTVIA
+91 LAIVLLIITIIA

-117 FKAAKTLH
+117 FSAVKTFRG
-125 ADKNFLGGAT
+125 DSNNNEVSFD
-135 PFNIKIKGSKDIYF
+135 IKIKGSKAIYF
-149 VINDKKNIEIND
+149 VIENGGDAEIKNITLVKNNND
-161 LVITGKN
+161 TENLVDQSDWLSEKGK
-168 QEKFILFDELK
+168 L
-179 WEKEGGKW
+179 
-187 IKKLAL
+187 IKKYSLSEN
-193 PKKKNFTHIKGRA
+193 KNFTRIKGNA
-206 TIQSSEDVDTSLK
+206 LIKNSKEGNTHFS

-225 DTFSLTVTL
+225 DTFNLTVTL

-249 HLSGVLNT
+249 HMSGVLNT
-257 VKIFGMPAAAPIL
+257 IKIFGMPAAAPVL
-270 LNMTFLIGLLI
+270 LNMTFLAGFLISSIFWGLK
-281 FSGVSGISGDSVKY
+281 GDPVKY
-295 ANVAAWCVFIA
+295 AHVAAWCVFVA

-312 GLYLTCL
+312 ALYFTCF

-331 ISPQIKKLFLLM
+331 ISPQIKRLFILM

-361 VIASFR
+361 IIASFR

-376 SERVYQLPLGMI
+376 SERVYQLPLGVI
-388 GVGLGVILL
+388 GIGLGVILL

-403 LRGGDEKGAIKSMN
+403 LRNGDQIGAITSMN
-417 RGVELAMLLTIPAS
+417 RGIELAMLLTIPAS
-431 VALILIP
+431 IALIVIP

-446 QHGAFTKE
+446 QHGAFTAE
-454 DATLTAFALAGF
+454 DANLTALSLAGF
-466 ALGIP
+466 AIGIP
-471 GYVLVKVL
+471 GYVLVRVL

-500 IVNIVLSLILF
+500 IVNIVFSIILF
-511 GPLGHIGIA
+511 DSLGHIGIA
-520 ISTSISAWVNVTL
+520 LATSIAAWVNVAL
-533 LMYGLKNFWKPDNRL
+533 LLFGLRNFWKPDARL
-548 KSRLPR
+548 KSRMPK
-554 ILMASLI
+554 IFISSIVMGSL
-561 MGLSIWIINKYLE
+561 LWIFHQTIKE
-574 GMFGQG
+574 MFNHD
-580 FWLRIT
+580 FWLRL
-586 GLLILVVSGTTI
+586 GGVSMLVIFGITI
-598 YFLAVIKLKASSLQE
+598 YFFIAFKLKASSL
-613 IRKEFK
+613 KELKADFK

>member
-18 RILGFIRDIFM
+18 RILGFVRDIFM

-117 FKAAKTLH
+117 FKAAKTLQ
-125 ADKNFLGGAT
+125 ADKNFLGEAT
-135 PFNIKIKGSKDIYF
+135 PFNIKIKGSKNIYF

-168 QEKFILFDELK
+168 QEKLILFNELK
-179 WEKEGGKW
+179 WVNEEGKW

-193 PKKKNFTHIKGRA
+193 PKEKNFTHVKGRA
-206 TIQSSEDVDTSLK
+206 IIKSSEDVDTSLK

-281 FSGVSGISGDSVKY
+281 FSGVSGIKGDSVKY

-312 GLYLTCL
+312 ALYLTCL
-319 RKGLRIK
+319 RKGLHIK

-376 SERVYQLPLGMI
+376 SERVYQLPLGII

-403 LRGGDEKGAIKSMN
+403 LRRGDENGAIKSMN

-500 IVNIVLSLILF
+500 IVNIVFSLILF

-561 MGLSIWIINKYLE
+561 MGLSIGIINQYLE
-574 GMFGQG
+574 GMFGQE

-586 GLLILVVSGTTI
+586 GLLILLVSGTAI
-598 YFLAVIKLKASSLQE
+598 YFLAVIKLKASSLKE
-613 IRKEFK
+613 LKEEFRK
-619 KS
+619 S

>member
-18 RILGFIRDIFM
+18 RILGFLRDILM
-29 GYFLGTGHAADAF
+29 GYFLGSSQAADAF

-73 TSKGQKEAIRFA
+73 TSKGRKEAMHFA

-91 LTIVLLLMTVIA
+91 LAIILLIITIIA

-117 FKAAKTLH
+117 FNAVKTFRG
-125 ADKNFLGGAT
+125 DSNNNEVSFD
-135 PFNIKIKGSKDIYF
+135 IKIKGSKAIYF
-149 VINDKKNIEIND
+149 VIENGGNAEIKNITLVKNNND
-161 LVITGKN
+161 TENLLD
-168 QEKFILFDELK
+168 QSDWLSEK
-179 WEKEGGKW
+179 GKW
-187 IKKLAL
+187 IKKYSLSEN
-193 PKKKNFTHIKGRA
+193 KNFTRIKGNA
-206 TIQSSEDVDTSLK
+206 LINNAKEGNTNLS

-225 DTFSLTVTL
+225 DTFNLTVTL

-249 HLSGVLNT
+249 HMSGVLNT
-257 VKIFGMPAAAPIL
+257 VKIFGIPAAAPVL
-270 LNMTFLIGLLI
+270 LNMTFLAGFLI
-281 FSGVSGISGDSVKY
+281 SSIIWGFKGDPVKY
-295 ANVAAWCVFIA
+295 AHVAAWCVFVA

-312 GLYLTCL
+312 ALYFTCF

-331 ISPQIKKLFLLM
+331 LSPQIKRLFILM

-361 VIASFR
+361 IIASFR

-388 GVGLGVILL
+388 GIGLGVILL

-403 LRGGDEKGAIKSMN
+403 LRGGDQMGAITSMN
-417 RGVELAMLLTIPAS
+417 RGIELAMFLTIPAS
-431 VALILIP
+431 IALIVIP

-454 DATLTAFALAGF
+454 DANLTAYSLAGF

-500 IVNIVLSLILF
+500 IVNIVFSIILF
-511 GPLGHIGIA
+511 DSLGHIGIA
-520 ISTSISAWVNVTL
+520 IATSIAAWVYVGL
-533 LMYGLKNFWKPDNRL
+533 LLFGLRNFWKPDARL
-548 KSRLPR
+548 KSRMPK
-554 ILMASLI
+554 IFIASAV
-561 MGLSIWIINKYLE
+561 MGLSLWILHKTIKE
-574 GMFGQG
+574 MFNHD
-580 FWLRIT
+580 FWLRL
-586 GLLILVVSGTTI
+586 GGVSILVIFGITI
-598 YFLAVIKLKASSLQE
+598 YFFIAFKLKASSL
-613 IRKEFK
+613 KELKADFK

>member
-18 RILGFIRDIFM
+18 RILGFLRDILM
-29 GYFLGTGHAADAF
+29 GYFLGSSQAADAF

-73 TSKGQKEAIRFA
+73 TSKGRKEAMHFA

-91 LTIVLLLMTVIA
+91 LAIVLLIITIIA

-117 FKAAKTLH
+117 FNAVKTFRG
-125 ADKNFLGGAT
+125 DSNNNEVSFD
-135 PFNIKIKGSKDIYF
+135 IKIKGSKAIYF
-149 VINDKKNIEIND
+149 VIENGGDAEIKNITLIKNNKDTETLLNQSD
-161 LVITGKN
+161 WLSEKGK
-168 QEKFILFDELK
+168 L
-179 WEKEGGKW
+179 
-187 IKKLAL
+187 IKKYSLSEN
-193 PKKKNFTHIKGRA
+193 KNFTRIKGNA
-206 TIQSSEDVDTSLK
+206 LIKNSKEGNTNLS

-225 DTFSLTVTL
+225 DTFNLTVTL

-249 HLSGVLNT
+249 HMSGVLNT
-257 VKIFGMPAAAPIL
+257 IKIFGMPAAAPVL
-270 LNMTFLIGLLI
+270 LNITFLVGFLI
-281 FSGVSGISGDSVKY
+281 SSIFWGFKGDPVKY
-295 ANVAAWCVFIA
+295 AHVAAWCVFVA

-312 GLYLTCL
+312 ALYFTCF

-326 LCKPK
+326 FCKPK
-331 ISPQIKKLFLLM
+331 ISPQVKRLFILM

-361 VIASFR
+361 IIASFR

-376 SERVYQLPLGMI
+376 SERVYQLPLGII

-403 LRGGDEKGAIKSMN
+403 LRGGDQMGAITSMN
-417 RGVELAMLLTIPAS
+417 RGIELAMFLTIPAS
-431 VALILIP
+431 IALIVIP

-454 DATLTAFALAGF
+454 DANLTALSLAGF
-466 ALGIP
+466 AIGIP
-471 GYVLVKVL
+471 GYVLIKVL

-500 IVNIVLSLILF
+500 IVNIVFSIILF
-511 GPLGHIGIA
+511 DSMGHIGIA
-520 ISTSISAWVNVTL
+520 IATSIAAWVNVAL
-533 LMYGLKNFWKPDNRL
+533 LLFGLRNFWKPDARL
-548 KSRLPR
+548 KSRMPK
-554 ILMASLI
+554 IFIASAV
-561 MGLSIWIINKYLE
+561 MGLSLWILHKTIKE
-574 GMFGQG
+574 MFNHD
-580 FWLRIT
+580 FWLRL
-586 GLLILVVSGTTI
+586 GGVSILVIFGITI
-598 YFLAVIKLKASSLQE
+598 YFFIAFKLKASSL
-613 IRKEFK
+613 KELKADFK

>member
-18 RILGFIRDIFM
+18 RILGFIRDILM
-29 GYFLGTGHAADAF
+29 GYFLGSSHAADAF

-63 AFVPLFSKEL
+63 AFVPLFSREL
-73 TSKGQKEAIRFA
+73 TSKGRKEAMHFA

-91 LTIVLLLMTVIA
+91 LALVLLIITIIA

-117 FKAAKTLH
+117 FNAVKTFRG
-125 ADKNFLGGAT
+125 DSNNNEVSFD
-135 PFNIKIKGSKDIYF
+135 IKIKGSKAIYF
-149 VINDKKNIEIND
+149 VIENGGNAEIKNITLVKNNND
-161 LVITGKN
+161 TENPLDQSDWLSEKGK
-168 QEKFILFDELK
+168 L
-179 WEKEGGKW
+179 
-187 IKKLAL
+187 IKKYSLS
-193 PKKKNFTHIKGRA
+193 KDKNFTRLKGNALIKNSKEGN
-206 TIQSSEDVDTSLK
+206 TNLS

-225 DTFSLTVTL
+225 DTFNLTVTL

-249 HLSGVLNT
+249 HMSGVLNT
-257 VKIFGMPAAAPIL
+257 IKIFGMPAAAPVL
-270 LNMTFLIGLLI
+270 LNMTFLAGFLI
-281 FSGVSGISGDSVKY
+281 FSIFWGLKGDPVKY
-295 ANVAAWCVFIA
+295 AHVAAWCVFVA

-312 GLYLTCL
+312 ALYFTCF

-331 ISPQIKKLFLLM
+331 ISPQIKRLFILM

-361 VIASFR
+361 IIASFR

-376 SERVYQLPLGMI
+376 SERVYQLPLGVI
-388 GVGLGVILL
+388 GIGLGVILL

-403 LRGGDEKGAIKSMN
+403 LRNGDQIGAITSMN
-417 RGVELAMLLTIPAS
+417 RGIELAMLLTIPAS
-431 VALILIP
+431 IALIVIP

-446 QHGAFTKE
+446 QHGAFTAE
-454 DATLTAFALAGF
+454 DANLTALSLAGF
-466 ALGIP
+466 AIGIP
-471 GYVLVKVL
+471 GYVLVRVL

-500 IVNIVLSLILF
+500 IVNIVFSIILF
-511 GPLGHIGIA
+511 DSLGHIGIA
-520 ISTSISAWVNVTL
+520 IATSIAAWVNVAL
-533 LMYGLKNFWKPDNRL
+533 LLFGLRNFWKPDARL
-548 KSRLPR
+548 KSRMPKIFIASIVMGSLLW
-554 ILMASLI
+554 ILHQTI
-561 MGLSIWIINKYLE
+561 KE
-574 GMFGQG
+574 MFNHD
-580 FWLRIT
+580 FWLRL
-586 GLLILVVSGTTI
+586 GGVSMLVIFGITI
-598 YFLAVIKLKASSLQE
+598 YFFIAFKLKASSL
-613 IRKEFK
+613 KELKADFK

>member
-18 RILGFIRDIFM
+18 RLLGFIRDILM
-29 GYFLGTGHAADAF
+29 GYFLGSSHAADAF

-73 TSKGQKEAIRFA
+73 TSKGRKEAMHFA

-91 LTIVLLLMTVIA
+91 LAIVLLIITIIA

-117 FKAAKTLH
+117 FNAVKTFRG
-125 ADKNFLGGAT
+125 DSNNNEVSFD
-135 PFNIKIKGSKDIYF
+135 IKIKGSKAIYF
-149 VINDKKNIEIND
+149 VIENGGTAELKNITLTDNNNNTENPLD
-161 LVITGKN
+161 QSNWLSEKGK
-168 QEKFILFDELK
+168 L
-179 WEKEGGKW
+179 
-187 IKKLAL
+187 IKKYSLS
-193 PKKKNFTHIKGRA
+193 KDKNFTRIKGNA
-206 TIQSSEDVDTSLK
+206 LIKNSKEVNTSLS

-225 DTFSLTVTL
+225 DTFNLTVTL

-249 HLSGVLNT
+249 HMSGVLNT
-257 VKIFGMPAAAPIL
+257 IKIFGMPAAAPVL
-270 LNMTFLIGLLI
+270 LNMTFLAGFLISSIFWGLK
-281 FSGVSGISGDSVKY
+281 GDSVKY
-295 ANVAAWCVFIA
+295 AHVAAWCVFVA

-312 GLYLTCL
+312 ALYFTCF

-331 ISPQIKKLFLLM
+331 ISPQIKRLFILM

-361 VIASFR
+361 IIASFR

-376 SERVYQLPLGMI
+376 SERVYQLPLGVI
-388 GVGLGVILL
+388 GIGLGVILL

-403 LRGGDEKGAIKSMN
+403 LRNGDQIGAITSMN
-417 RGVELAMLLTIPAS
+417 RGIELAMLLTIPAS
-431 VALILIP
+431 IALIVIP

-446 QHGAFTKE
+446 QHGAFTAE
-454 DATLTAFALAGF
+454 DANLTALSLAGF
-466 ALGIP
+466 AIGIP
-471 GYVLVKVL
+471 GYVLVRVL

-500 IVNIVLSLILF
+500 IVNIVFSIILF
-511 GPLGHIGIA
+511 DSLGHIGIA
-520 ISTSISAWVNVTL
+520 LATSLAAWVNVAL
-533 LMYGLKNFWKPDNRL
+533 LLFGLRNFWKPDARL
-548 KSRLPR
+548 KSRMPK
-554 ILMASLI
+554 IFIASII
-561 MGLSIWIINKYLE
+561 MGSLLWILHQTIKE
-574 GMFGQG
+574 MFNHD
-580 FWLRIT
+580 FWLRL
-586 GLLILVVSGTTI
+586 GGVSMLVIFGITI
-598 YFLAVIKLKASSLQE
+598 YFFIVFKLKASSL
-613 IRKEFK
+613 KELKADFK

>member
-18 RILGFIRDIFM
+18 RILGFLRDILM
-29 GYFLGTGHAADAF
+29 GYFLGSSQAADAF

-73 TSKGQKEAIRFA
+73 TSKGRKEAMHFA

-91 LTIVLLLMTVIA
+91 LAIVLLIITIIA

-117 FKAAKTLH
+117 FNAVKTFRG
-125 ADKNFLGGAT
+125 DSNNNEVSFD
-135 PFNIKIKGSKDIYF
+135 IKIKGSKAIYF
-149 VINDKKNIEIND
+149 VIEDGGTAELKNITLTNND
-161 LVITGKN
+161 NDTETLLD
-168 QEKFILFDELK
+168 QSDWLSEK
-179 WEKEGGKW
+179 GKW
-187 IKKLAL
+187 IKKYSLSEN
-193 PKKKNFTHIKGRA
+193 KNFTRIKGNA
-206 TIQSSEDVDTSLK
+206 LINNSKEGNTNLS

-225 DTFSLTVTL
+225 DTFNLTVTL

-249 HLSGVLNT
+249 HMSGVLNT
-257 VKIFGMPAAAPIL
+257 VKIFGMPAAAPVL
-270 LNMTFLIGLLI
+270 LNMTFLAGFLI
-281 FSGVSGISGDSVKY
+281 SSIFWGFKGDPVKY
-295 ANVAAWCVFIA
+295 AHVAAWCVFVA
-306 GFLQLG
+306 GVLQLG
-312 GLYLTCL
+312 ALYFTCF

-331 ISPQIKKLFLLM
+331 LSPQIKRLFILM

-361 VIASFR
+361 IIASFR

-388 GVGLGVILL
+388 GIGLGVILL

-403 LRGGDEKGAIKSMN
+403 LRGGDQMGAITSMN
-417 RGVELAMLLTIPAS
+417 RGIELAMFLTIPAS
-431 VALILIP
+431 IALILIP

-454 DATLTAFALAGF
+454 DANLTAYSLAGF

-500 IVNIVLSLILF
+500 IVNIVFSIILF
-511 GPLGHIGIA
+511 DSLGHIGIA
-520 ISTSISAWVNVTL
+520 IATSIAAWVNVGL
-533 LMYGLKNFWKPDNRL
+533 LLFGLRNFWKPDARL
-548 KSRLPR
+548 KSRMPK
-554 ILMASLI
+554 IFIASTV
-561 MGLSIWIINKYLE
+561 MGLSLWILHQTIKE
-574 GMFGQG
+574 MFNHD
-580 FWLRIT
+580 FWLRL
-586 GLLILVVSGTTI
+586 GGVSILVIFGITI
-598 YFLAVIKLKASSLQE
+598 YFFIAFKLKASSL
-613 IRKEFK
+613 KELKADFK

>member
-18 RILGFIRDIFM
+18 RILGFIRDILM
-29 GYFLGTGHAADAF
+29 GYFLGSSHAADAF

-63 AFVPLFSKEL
+63 AFVPLFSREL
-73 TSKGQKEAIRFA
+73 TSKGRKEAMHFA

-91 LTIVLLLMTVIA
+91 LALVLLIITIIA

-117 FKAAKTLH
+117 FNAVKTFRG
-125 ADKNFLGGAT
+125 DSNNNEVSFD
-135 PFNIKIKGSKDIYF
+135 IKIKGSKAIYF
-149 VINDKKNIEIND
+149 VIENGGNAEIKNITLVKNNND
-161 LVITGKN
+161 TENPLDQSDWLSEKGK
-168 QEKFILFDELK
+168 L
-179 WEKEGGKW
+179 
-187 IKKLAL
+187 IKKYAL
-193 PKKKNFTHIKGRA
+193 SKDKNFTRIKGNA
-206 TIQSSEDVDTSLK
+206 LIKNSKEGNTHLS

-225 DTFSLTVTL
+225 DTFNLTVTL

-249 HLSGVLNT
+249 HMSGVLNT
-257 VKIFGMPAAAPIL
+257 IKIFGMPAAAPVL
-270 LNMTFLIGLLI
+270 LNMTFLAGFLISSIFWGLK
-281 FSGVSGISGDSVKY
+281 GDPVKY
-295 ANVAAWCVFIA
+295 AHVAAWCVFVA

-312 GLYLTCL
+312 ALYFTCF

-331 ISPQIKKLFLLM
+331 ISPQIKRLFILM

-361 VIASFR
+361 IIASFR

-376 SERVYQLPLGMI
+376 SERVYQLPLGVI
-388 GVGLGVILL
+388 GIGLGVILL

-403 LRGGDEKGAIKSMN
+403 LRNGDQIGAITSMN
-417 RGVELAMLLTIPAS
+417 RGIELAMLLTIPAS
-431 VALILIP
+431 IALIVIP

-446 QHGAFTKE
+446 QHGAFTAE
-454 DATLTAFALAGF
+454 DANLTALSLAGF
-466 ALGIP
+466 AIGIP
-471 GYVLVKVL
+471 GYVLVRVL

-500 IVNIVLSLILF
+500 IVNIVFSIILF
-511 GPLGHIGIA
+511 DSLGHIGIA
-520 ISTSISAWVNVTL
+520 IATSIAAWVNVAL
-533 LMYGLKNFWKPDNRL
+533 LLFGLRNFWKPDARL
-548 KSRLPR
+548 KSRMPKIFIASIVMGSLLW
-554 ILMASLI
+554 ILHQTI
-561 MGLSIWIINKYLE
+561 KE
-574 GMFGQG
+574 MFNHD
-580 FWLRIT
+580 FWLRL
-586 GLLILVVSGTTI
+586 GGVSMLVIFGITI
-598 YFLAVIKLKASSLQE
+598 YFFIAFKFKASSL
-613 IRKEFK
+613 KELKADFK

>member
-18 RILGFIRDIFM
+18 RILGFLRDILM
-29 GYFLGTGHAADAF
+29 GYFLGSSQAADAF

-73 TSKGQKEAIRFA
+73 TSKGRKEAMHFA

-91 LTIVLLLMTVIA
+91 LAIVLLIITIIA

-117 FKAAKTLH
+117 FNAVKTFRG
-125 ADKNFLGGAT
+125 DSNNNEVSFD
-135 PFNIKIKGSKDIYF
+135 IKIKGSKAIYF
-149 VINDKKNIEIND
+149 VIENGGDAEIKNITLIKNNKDTETLLNQSD
-161 LVITGKN
+161 WLSEKGK
-168 QEKFILFDELK
+168 L
-179 WEKEGGKW
+179 
-187 IKKLAL
+187 IKKYSLSEN
-193 PKKKNFTHIKGRA
+193 KNFTRIKGNA
-206 TIQSSEDVDTSLK
+206 LIKNSKEGNTNLS

-225 DTFSLTVTL
+225 DTFNLTVTL

-249 HLSGVLNT
+249 HMSGVLNT
-257 VKIFGMPAAAPIL
+257 IKIFGMPAAAPVL
-270 LNMTFLIGLLI
+270 LNITFLVGFLI
-281 FSGVSGISGDSVKY
+281 SSIFWGFKGDPVKY
-295 ANVAAWCVFIA
+295 AHVAAWCVFVA

-312 GLYLTCL
+312 ALYFTCF

-326 LCKPK
+326 FCKPK
-331 ISPQIKKLFLLM
+331 ISPQVKRLFILM

-361 VIASFR
+361 IIASFR

-388 GVGLGVILL
+388 GIGLGVILL

-403 LRGGDEKGAIKSMN
+403 LRGGDQMGAITSMN
-417 RGVELAMLLTIPAS
+417 RGIELAMFLTIPAS
-431 VALILIP
+431 IALIVIP

-454 DATLTAFALAGF
+454 DANLTAYSLAGF

-500 IVNIVLSLILF
+500 IVNIVFSIILF
-511 GPLGHIGIA
+511 DSLGHIGIA
-520 ISTSISAWVNVTL
+520 IATSIAAWVNVGL
-533 LMYGLKNFWKPDNRL
+533 LLFGLRNFWKPDARL
-548 KSRLPR
+548 KSRMPK
-554 ILMASLI
+554 IFIASAV
-561 MGLSIWIINKYLE
+561 MGLSLWILHKTIKE
-574 GMFGQG
+574 MFNHD
-580 FWLRIT
+580 FWLRL
-586 GLLILVVSGTTI
+586 GGVSILVIFGITI
-598 YFLAVIKLKASSLQE
+598 YFFIAFKLKASSL
-613 IRKEFK
+613 KELKADFK

>member
-18 RILGFIRDIFM
+18 RILGFIRDILM
-29 GYFLGTGHAADAF
+29 GYFLGSSHAADAF

-63 AFVPLFSKEL
+63 AFVPLFSREL
-73 TSKGQKEAIRFA
+73 TSKGRKEAMHFA

-91 LTIVLLLMTVIA
+91 LALVLLIITIIA

-117 FKAAKTLH
+117 FNAVKTFRG
-125 ADKNFLGGAT
+125 DSNNNEVSFD
-135 PFNIKIKGSKDIYF
+135 IKIKGSKAIYF
-149 VINDKKNIEIND
+149 VIENGGNAEIKNITLVRNNND
-161 LVITGKN
+161 TENLVDQSDCLSEKGK
-168 QEKFILFDELK
+168 L
-179 WEKEGGKW
+179 
-187 IKKLAL
+187 IKKYSLS
-193 PKKKNFTHIKGRA
+193 KDKNFTRLKGNALIKNSKEGN
-206 TIQSSEDVDTSLK
+206 TNLS

-225 DTFSLTVTL
+225 DTFNLTVTL

-249 HLSGVLNT
+249 HMSGVLNT
-257 VKIFGMPAAAPIL
+257 IKIFGMPAAAPVL
-270 LNMTFLIGLLI
+270 LNMTFLAGFLISSIFWGLK
-281 FSGVSGISGDSVKY
+281 GDPVKY
-295 ANVAAWCVFIA
+295 AHVAAWCVFVA

-312 GLYLTCL
+312 ALYFTCF

-331 ISPQIKKLFLLM
+331 ISPQIKRLFILM

-361 VIASFR
+361 IIASFR

-376 SERVYQLPLGMI
+376 SERVYQLPLGVI
-388 GVGLGVILL
+388 GIGLGVILL

-403 LRGGDEKGAIKSMN
+403 LRNGDQIGAITSMN
-417 RGVELAMLLTIPAS
+417 RGIELAMLLTIPAS
-431 VALILIP
+431 IALIVIP

-446 QHGAFTKE
+446 QHGAFTAE
-454 DATLTAFALAGF
+454 DANLTALSLAGF
-466 ALGIP
+466 AIGIP
-471 GYVLVKVL
+471 GYVLVRVL

-500 IVNIVLSLILF
+500 IVNIVFSIILF
-511 GPLGHIGIA
+511 DSLGHIGIA
-520 ISTSISAWVNVTL
+520 IATSIAAWVNVAL
-533 LMYGLKNFWKPDNRL
+533 LLFGLRNFWKPDARL
-548 KSRLPR
+548 KSRMPKIFIASIVMGSLLW
-554 ILMASLI
+554 ILHQTI
-561 MGLSIWIINKYLE
+561 KE
-574 GMFGQG
+574 MFNHD
-580 FWLRIT
+580 FWLRL
-586 GLLILVVSGTTI
+586 GGVSMLVIFGITI
-598 YFLAVIKLKASSLQE
+598 YFFIAFKLKASSL
-613 IRKEFK
+613 KELKADFK

>member
-1 MSLLRSMAT
+1 MAT

-18 RILGFIRDIFM
+18 RILGFLRDILM
-29 GYFLGTGHAADAF
+29 GYFLGSSQAADAF

-73 TSKGQKEAIRFA
+73 TSKGRKEAMHFA

-91 LTIVLLLMTVIA
+91 LAIVLLIITIIA

-117 FKAAKTLH
+117 FNAVKTFRG
-125 ADKNFLGGAT
+125 DSNNNEVSFD
-135 PFNIKIKGSKDIYF
+135 IKIKGSKAIYF
-149 VINDKKNIEIND
+149 VIENGGDAEIKNITLIKNNKDTETLLNQSD
-161 LVITGKN
+161 WLSEKGK
-168 QEKFILFDELK
+168 L
-179 WEKEGGKW
+179 
-187 IKKLAL
+187 IKKYSLSEN
-193 PKKKNFTHIKGRA
+193 KNFTRIKGNA
-206 TIQSSEDVDTSLK
+206 LIKNSKEGNTNLS

-225 DTFSLTVTL
+225 DTFNLTVTL

-249 HLSGVLNT
+249 HMSGVLNT
-257 VKIFGMPAAAPIL
+257 IKIFGMPAAAPVL
-270 LNMTFLIGLLI
+270 LNITFLVGFLI
-281 FSGVSGISGDSVKY
+281 SSIFWGFKGDPVKY
-295 ANVAAWCVFIA
+295 AHVAAWCVFVA

-312 GLYLTCL
+312 ALYFTCF

-326 LCKPK
+326 FCKPK
-331 ISPQIKKLFLLM
+331 ISPQVKRLFILM

-361 VIASFR
+361 IIASFR

-376 SERVYQLPLGMI
+376 SERVYQLPLGII

-403 LRGGDEKGAIKSMN
+403 LRGGDQMGAITSMN
-417 RGVELAMLLTIPAS
+417 RGIELAMFLTIPAS
-431 VALILIP
+431 IALIVIP

-454 DATLTAFALAGF
+454 DANLTALSLAGF
-466 ALGIP
+466 AIGIP
-471 GYVLVKVL
+471 GYVLIKVL

-500 IVNIVLSLILF
+500 IVNIVFSIILF
-511 GPLGHIGIA
+511 DSMGHIGIA
-520 ISTSISAWVNVTL
+520 IATSIAAWVNVAL
-533 LMYGLKNFWKPDNRL
+533 LLFGLRNFWKPDARL
-548 KSRLPR
+548 KSRMPK
-554 ILMASLI
+554 IFIASAV
-561 MGLSIWIINKYLE
+561 MGLSLWILHKTIKE
-574 GMFGQG
+574 MFNHD
-580 FWLRIT
+580 FWLRL
-586 GLLILVVSGTTI
+586 GGVSILVIFGITI
-598 YFLAVIKLKASSLQE
+598 YFFIAFKLKASSL
-613 IRKEFK
+613 KELKADFK

>member
-18 RILGFIRDIFM
+18 RILGFIRDILM
-29 GYFLGTGHAADAF
+29 GYFLGSSHAADAF

-63 AFVPLFSKEL
+63 AFVPLFSREL
-73 TSKGQKEAIRFA
+73 TSKGRKEAMHFA

-91 LTIVLLLMTVIA
+91 LAIVLLIITIIA

-117 FKAAKTLH
+117 FSAVKTFRG
-125 ADKNFLGGAT
+125 DSNNNEVSFD
-135 PFNIKIKGSKDIYF
+135 IKIKGSKAIYF
-149 VINDKKNIEIND
+149 VIENGGDAEIKNITLVKNNND
-161 LVITGKN
+161 TENLVDQSDWLSEKGK
-168 QEKFILFDELK
+168 L
-179 WEKEGGKW
+179 
-187 IKKLAL
+187 IKKYSLS
-193 PKKKNFTHIKGRA
+193 KDKNFTRIKGNA
-206 TIQSSEDVDTSLK
+206 LIKNSKEGNTNLS

-225 DTFSLTVTL
+225 DTFNLTVTL
-234 SKITFIYLLCMALVA
+234 SKITFIYLLCMAMVA
-249 HLSGVLNT
+249 HMSGVLNT
-257 VKIFGMPAAAPIL
+257 IKIFGMPAAAPVL
-270 LNMTFLIGLLI
+270 LNMTFLAGFLISSIFWGLK
-281 FSGVSGISGDSVKY
+281 GDPVKY
-295 ANVAAWCVFIA
+295 AHVAAWCVFVA

-312 GLYLTCL
+312 ALYFTCF

-331 ISPQIKKLFLLM
+331 ISPQIKRLFVLM

-361 VIASFR
+361 IIASFR

-376 SERVYQLPLGMI
+376 SERVYQLPLGVI
-388 GVGLGVILL
+388 GIGLGVILL

-403 LRGGDEKGAIKSMN
+403 LRNGDQIGAITSMN
-417 RGVELAMLLTIPAS
+417 RGIELAMLLTIPAS
-431 VALILIP
+431 IALIVIP

-446 QHGAFTKE
+446 QHGAFTAE
-454 DATLTAFALAGF
+454 DANLTALSLAGF
-466 ALGIP
+466 AIGIP
-471 GYVLVKVL
+471 GYVLVRVL

-500 IVNIVLSLILF
+500 IVNIVFSIMLF
-511 GPLGHIGIA
+511 DSLGHIGIA
-520 ISTSISAWVNVTL
+520 IATSIAAWVNVAL
-533 LMYGLKNFWKPDNRL
+533 LLFGLRNFWKPDARL
-548 KSRLPR
+548 KSRMPK
-554 ILMASLI
+554 ILIASI
-561 MGLSIWIINKYLE
+561 VMGSLLWILHQTIKE
-574 GMFGQG
+574 MFNHD
-580 FWLRIT
+580 FWLRL
-586 GLLILVVSGTTI
+586 GGVSMLVIFGITI
-598 YFLAVIKLKASSLQE
+598 YFFIVFKLKASSL
-613 IRKEFK
+613 KELKADFK

>member
-18 RILGFIRDIFM
+18 RILGFIRDILM
-29 GYFLGTGHAADAF
+29 GYFLGSSHAADAF

-63 AFVPLFSKEL
+63 AFVPLFSREL
-73 TSKGQKEAIRFA
+73 TSKGRKEAMHFA

-91 LTIVLLLMTVIA
+91 LAIVLLIITIIA

-117 FKAAKTLH
+117 FSAVKTFRG
-125 ADKNFLGGAT
+125 DSNNNEVSFD
-135 PFNIKIKGSKDIYF
+135 IKIKGSKAIYF
-149 VINDKKNIEIND
+149 VIENGGDAEIKNITLVKNNND
-161 LVITGKN
+161 TENLLDQSDWLSEKGK
-168 QEKFILFDELK
+168 L
-179 WEKEGGKW
+179 
-187 IKKLAL
+187 IKKYSLS
-193 PKKKNFTHIKGRA
+193 KDKNFTRIKGNA
-206 TIQSSEDVDTSLK
+206 LIKNSKEGNTNLS

-225 DTFSLTVTL
+225 DTFNLTVTL

-249 HLSGVLNT
+249 HMSGVLNT
-257 VKIFGMPAAAPIL
+257 IKIFGMPAAAPVL
-270 LNMTFLIGLLI
+270 LNMTFLAGFLISSIFWGLK
-281 FSGVSGISGDSVKY
+281 GDPVKY
-295 ANVAAWCVFIA
+295 AHVAAWCVFVA

-312 GLYLTCL
+312 ALYFTCF

-331 ISPQIKKLFLLM
+331 ISPQIKRLFILM

-361 VIASFR
+361 IIASFR

-376 SERVYQLPLGMI
+376 SERVYQLPLGVI
-388 GVGLGVILL
+388 GIGLGVILL

-403 LRGGDEKGAIKSMN
+403 LRNGDQIGAITSMN
-417 RGVELAMLLTIPAS
+417 RGIELAMLLTIPAS
-431 VALILIP
+431 IALIVIP

-446 QHGAFTKE
+446 QHGAFTAE
-454 DATLTAFALAGF
+454 DANLTALSLAGF
-466 ALGIP
+466 AIGIP
-471 GYVLVKVL
+471 GYVLVRVL

-500 IVNIVLSLILF
+500 IVNIVFSIMLF
-511 GPLGHIGIA
+511 DSLGHIGIA
-520 ISTSISAWVNVTL
+520 IATSIAAWVNVAL
-533 LMYGLKNFWKPDNRL
+533 LLFGLRNFWKPDARL
-548 KSRLPR
+548 KSRMPK
-554 ILMASLI
+554 ILIASI
-561 MGLSIWIINKYLE
+561 VMGSLLWILHQTIKE
-574 GMFGQG
+574 MFNHD
-580 FWLRIT
+580 FWLRL
-586 GLLILVVSGTTI
+586 GGVSMLVIFGITI
-598 YFLAVIKLKASSLQE
+598 YFFIAFKLKASSL
-613 IRKEFK
+613 KELKADFK